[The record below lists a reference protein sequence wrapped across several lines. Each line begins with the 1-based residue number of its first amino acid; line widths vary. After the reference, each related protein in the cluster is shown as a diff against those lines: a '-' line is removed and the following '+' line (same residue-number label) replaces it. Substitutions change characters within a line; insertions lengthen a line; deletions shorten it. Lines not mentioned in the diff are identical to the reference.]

1 MQQNAILSVVMDDLL
16 ELDNISLIKFF
27 IKMKR
32 QLTSILLFSA
42 LLVGGASTFVSCKD
56 YDSDAAY
63 EAQAQANKTIAQLI
77 AQQAKDVKALSA
89 AIDSAK
95 CTCTDAKTIALMEKQ
110 LKENENILKTLKNHL
125 KTNIE
130 NDAEVQN
137 AIIKLTTDSLKNG
150 ELSNSVKKLILGD
163 YQDLNTAIQKSKAYE
178 DILLKVTGNSDSV
191 KTIWRDLY
199 GDTETG
205 TVGITKNV
213 DQLLK
218 DMTYTMALA
227 QADSQRI
234 DTLSAR
240 LYTEIENATNNVI
253 SQIPSDEHINGLI
266 GSKLAD
272 YYTKT
277 DIDNKIEDIQKQID
291 ALKNSVDDILN
302 KQVSGIIIQA
312 SESPITGY
320 ENTPFGVQVNFLG
333 AYYGHADEGVEF
345 ANKKL
350 AGTLISDAADNA
362 GIIYVTVNPANVDPS
377 AINLKLVDSQGNEA
391 PYKLEWANT
400 DKILTAGVSRAVS
413 TSKNGFYAVK
423 VSLDEESLN
432 KAKVWTSEDA
442 QKLKSVAKNLLDKLR
457 HPKSTNLQLGNIAST
472 INSTFNNRLK
482 LYAVEATWTQRGTD
496 GKLVDKK
503 VTSAYKLAAS
513 PMSPLSFEFLKDGI
527 NVDLPTIPTLQS
539 IINFNDYKFNWT
551 PIEGMGNMKTSVTL
565 KGMPDLDNIK
575 VTMDGKV
582 QAPKVNVD
590 KATITFGQTELK
602 GEVGKDGKVTIDLSE
617 LQKNTT
623 ADVKVSVG
631 DIKINPD
638 DVHITLD
645 TSAKKDMTYDVE
657 IPMDE
662 FNKIIDNINNQVGN
676 MIGNV
681 NGIVDKVN
689 KYTDAIDGQLISRIN
704 TYINKFENLLTKSN
718 SLLQPAMFYRTNG
731 GSFGQ
736 LARVAEGASY
746 LKLNGSEAST
756 VFVASSYT
764 AELLAPAY
772 MKEITVDGGAT
783 LTGAGQSGSKV
794 VLKNGQ
800 YKVGFKAT
808 KAGVY
813 TITYN
818 AVDYFGKTVSKKFY
832 VKVVK

>member
-1 MQQNAILSVVMDDLL
+1 MDDLL

-63 EAQAQANKTIAQLI
+63 EAQAQANKTIAELI

-89 AIDSAK
+89 AIEAAK
-95 CTCTDAKTIALMEKQ
+95 CTCTDEKTIQLMEKQ
-110 LKENENILKTLKNHL
+110 LKENEHILETLKTHL

-130 NDAEVQN
+130 NDAAVQN
-137 AIIKLTTDSLKNG
+137 AIIKLTTDSLKNNS
-150 ELSNSVKKLILGD
+150 ELSASVKKLILGD

-178 DILLKVTGNSDSV
+178 DILLKLAGNNSALADSV
-191 KTIWRDLY
+191 KTIWGDLY
-199 GDTETG
+199 GDTEAG
-205 TVGITKNV
+205 KVGITKKV
-213 DQLLK
+213 DQLVE
-218 DMTYTMALA
+218 DMEYTKALA
-227 QADSQRI
+227 QADSERI

-240 LYTEIENATNNVI
+240 LYTEIANATNKVVGM
-253 SQIPSDEHINGLI
+253 IPTDEDINSLI
-266 GSKLAD
+266 GSKLTD
-272 YYTKT
+272 YYTKSQ
-277 DIDNKIEDIQKQID
+277 IDTKIAGLQGQID

-333 AYYGHADEGVEF
+333 AYYGHAEEGVPF
-345 ANKKL
+345 AGQNL

-362 GIIYVTVNPANVDPS
+362 GIIYVTVNPANVAPS
-377 AINLKLVDSQGNEA
+377 AIHLKLVDSQGNAA

-400 DKILTAGVSRAVS
+400 DRILTAGVSRSVS

-423 VSLDEESLN
+423 VSLDKDSIS
-432 KAKVWTSEDA
+432 KAKVWNSEDA
-442 QKLKSVAKNLLDKLR
+442 QKLKSVGKNLLDKLR

-482 LYAVEATWTQRGTD
+482 LYAVEATWTQRGLD

-503 VTSAYKLAAS
+503 VTSEYKLAAS

-539 IINFNDYKFNWT
+539 KINFNNYKFNWT
-551 PIEGMGNMKTSVTL
+551 PIEHMGNVTTTVTL
-565 KGMPDLDNIK
+565 SGMPDLNNIEINGSIVIPEITTTGTIK
-575 VTMDGKV
+575 TKDGK
-582 QAPKVNVD
+582 
-590 KATITFGQTELK
+590 TELK
-602 GEVGKDGKVTIDLSE
+602 GQLVNGEYVFDLSQLNASATVKIADIQVSKDNFTITVPQDKTKDVEVTI
-617 LQKNTT
+617 
-623 ADVKVSVG
+623 
-631 DIKINPD
+631 P
-638 DVHITLD
+638 
-645 TSAKKDMTYDVE
+645 MT
-657 IPMDE
+657 E
-662 FNKIIDNINNQVGN
+662 FNNIIDNINSQVGN

-689 KYTDAIDGQLISRIN
+689 KFTDAIDGQLISRIN

>member
-1 MQQNAILSVVMDDLL
+1 
-16 ELDNISLIKFF
+16 
-27 IKMKR
+27 MKR

-77 AQQAKDVKALSA
+77 AQQAKDVEDLNLKLQ
-89 AIDSAK
+89 AIKS
-95 CTCTDAKTIALMEKQ
+95 CSCTDEKTKKMIEDQIASNTKIIAE
-110 LKENENILKTLKNHL
+110 LKRQMTDNI
-125 KTNIE
+125 TNDE
-130 NDAEVQN
+130 AVKN
-137 AIIKLTTDSLKNG
+137 AIATLTKQT
-150 ELSNSVKKLILGD
+150 ILGS
-163 YQDLNTAIQKSKAYE
+163 YADLNTAIQKSQAYQ
-178 DILLKVTGNSDSV
+178 DIMLELAGNNKELADSV
-191 KTIWRDLY
+191 KTIWGALN
-199 GDTETG
+199 GDEEAAAKF
-205 TVGITKNV
+205 GITKNV

-218 DMTYTMALA
+218 DMTYTKALA
-227 QADSQRI
+227 QADSERI

-240 LYTEIENATNNVI
+240 LYTEIENATNKVKDM
-253 SQIPSDEHINGLI
+253 IPTDEDINSLI
-266 GSKLAD
+266 GSQLAD

-277 DIDNKIEDIQKQID
+277 QID
-291 ALKNSVDDILN
+291 SKIKGLQGQIDTLKNSVDDILN

-333 AYYGHADEGVEF
+333 AYYGHADKGVEF
-345 ANKKL
+345 AGKKL
-350 AGTLISDAADNA
+350 AGTLISDADDNA
-362 GIIYVTVNPANVDPS
+362 GIIYVTVNPANVAPS
-377 AINLKLVDSQGNEA
+377 AIHLKLVDSQGNVA

-442 QKLKSVAKNLLDKLR
+442 QELKSVAKNLLNKLR

-482 LYAVEATWTQRGTD
+482 LYAVEATWTQRGLD

-513 PMSPLSFEFLKDGI
+513 PMSPLSFEFLEDGI

-565 KGMPDLDNIK
+565 KDMPDIDNIK
-575 VTMDGKV
+575 VKLDGEIV
-582 QAPKVNVD
+582 VPKPTVDPRVWLVGTETVTGRVN
-590 KATITFGQTELK
+590 E
-602 GEVGKDGKVTIDLSE
+602 DGTVTIDLGQLGARAE
-617 LQKNTT
+617 VNIGE
-623 ADVKVSVG
+623 VKV
-631 DIKINPD
+631 NPD
-638 DVHITLD
+638 GIKVTVD

-662 FNKIIDNINNQVGN
+662 FNKIINNINGQVGN

-772 MKEITVDGGAT
+772 MKEITVNGGAT
-783 LTGAGQSGSKV
+783 LTAAGQSGSKV

-818 AVDYFGKTVSKKFY
+818 AVDYFGKTVSKNFY

>member
-1 MQQNAILSVVMDDLL
+1 
-16 ELDNISLIKFF
+16 
-27 IKMKR
+27 MKR
-32 QLTSILLFSA
+32 QVTSILLFSA
-42 LLVGGASTFVSCKD
+42 LVLGGASTFVSCKD

-77 AQQAKDVKALSA
+77 AQQAKDVEELNGKLDRIKQCS
-89 AIDSAK
+89 
-95 CTCTDAKTIALMEKQ
+95 CTDEHTIELIEQQIASNNKVIAE
-110 LKENENILKTLKNHL
+110 LKRQMTDNI
-125 KTNIE
+125 TN
-130 NDAEVQN
+130 DQAVKN
-137 AIIKLTTDSLKNG
+137 AIAT
-150 ELSNSVKKLILGD
+150 LSKQTILGS
-163 YQDLNTAIQKSKAYE
+163 YADLNTAIQNSQAYK
-178 DILLKVTGNSDSV
+178 DIMLKLAGNNSELADSV
-191 KTIWRDLY
+191 KTIWGDLY

-205 TVGITKNV
+205 KVGITKKV
-213 DQLLK
+213 DQLLEE
-218 DMTYTMALA
+218 MAYTKALA
-227 QADSQRI
+227 KADSQRI

-240 LYTEIENATNNVI
+240 LYTEIENATNKVVDM
-253 SQIPSDEHINGLI
+253 IPTDEDINHLI
-266 GSKLAD
+266 GSQLAD

-277 DIDNKIEDIQKQID
+277 QID
-291 ALKNSVDDILN
+291 SKIKGLQGQIDTLKNSVDDILN
-302 KQVSGIIIQA
+302 LQVSGITIQA

-333 AYYGHADEGVEF
+333 AYYGHADEGVTF
-345 ANKKL
+345 AGQKL
-350 AGTLISDAADNA
+350 AGTLISDADDNA
-362 GIIYVTVNPANVDPS
+362 GIIYVTVNPANVAPS
-377 AINLKLVDSQGNEA
+377 AIHLKLVDSQGNEA

-442 QKLKSVAKNLLDKLR
+442 QKLKSVGKNLLDKLR

-482 LYAVEATWTQRGTD
+482 LYAVEATWSQRGLD

-527 NVDLPTIPTLQS
+527 NVDLPSIPTLEQKGLRLER
-539 IINFNDYKFNWT
+539 FNTIKVD
-551 PIEGMGNMKTSVTL
+551 GMDNMHVNTTATISGIPTSVTIDGTVVPTAQIVEKYPTRVL
-565 KGMPDLDNIK
+565 PNGTVDLSGLDVKVGDVNLGNNVVVTLHKGNLENVG
-575 VTMDGKV
+575 VTMDV
-582 QAPKVNVD
+582 
-590 KATITFGQTELK
+590 
-602 GEVGKDGKVTIDLSE
+602 
-617 LQKNTT
+617 
-623 ADVKVSVG
+623 
-631 DIKINPD
+631 
-638 DVHITLD
+638 
-645 TSAKKDMTYDVE
+645 
-657 IPMDE
+657 PMDD
-662 FNKIIDNINNQVGN
+662 FNAIIKDLNSQIDNMV
-676 MIGNV
+676 GNV
-681 NGIVDKVN
+681 NNYIDKVN
-689 KYTDAIDGQLISRIN
+689 KFEETIDGQLINRIN

-772 MKEITVDGGAT
+772 MKEISVDGGAT
-783 LTGAGQSGSKV
+783 LTAAGQSGSKV

-808 KAGVY
+808 QAGVY

-818 AVDYFGKTVSKKFY
+818 AVDYFGKTPVSKSKKFY

>member
-77 AQQAKDVKALSA
+77 AQQAQDVLDLNRKLE
-89 AIDSAK
+89 AIKS
-95 CTCTDAKTIALMEKQ
+95 CSCTDAHT
-110 LKENENILKTLKNHL
+110 KELIEQQI
-125 KTNIE
+125 KTNEKIIAE
-130 NDAEVQN
+130 LKRQMTNNITNDADVKN
-137 AIIKLTTDSLKNG
+137 AIATLTKET
-150 ELSNSVKKLILGD
+150 ILGS
-163 YQDLNTAIQKSKAYE
+163 YADLNTAIQNSQAYK
-178 DILLKVTGNSDSV
+178 DIITELAGNNKELADSV
-191 KTIWRDLY
+191 KTIWGDLY
-199 GDTETG
+199 GDKETG
-205 TVGITKNV
+205 KVGITSKV

-218 DMTYTMALA
+218 DMTYTKALA
-227 QADSQRI
+227 QADSERI

-240 LYTEIENATNNVI
+240 LYTEIENATNKVVGM
-253 SQIPSDEHINGLI
+253 IPTDEDINGLI
-266 GSKLAD
+266 SSQLTG
-272 YYTKT
+272 YYTKS
-277 DIDNKIEDIQKQID
+277 DIDTKIAGLQGQID
-291 ALKNSVDDILN
+291 TLKNSIDDILN

-345 ANKKL
+345 AGKKL

-377 AINLKLVDSQGNEA
+377 AISLKLVDSQGNVA

-400 DKILTAGVSRAVS
+400 DKILTAGVSRAAS

-442 QKLKSVAKNLLDKLR
+442 QKLKSVGKNLLDKLR

-539 IINFNDYKFNWT
+539 KINFNNYKFNWT
-551 PIEGMGNMKTSVTL
+551 PIEHMGNVTTTVTL
-565 KGMPDLDNIK
+565 SGMPDLDNIEINGSIVIPEITTTGTIK
-575 VTMDGKV
+575 TKDGK
-582 QAPKVNVD
+582 
-590 KATITFGQTELK
+590 TELK
-602 GEVGKDGKVTIDLSE
+602 GQLVNGEYVFDLSQLNASATVKIADIQVSKDNFTITVPQDKTKDVEVTI
-617 LQKNTT
+617 
-623 ADVKVSVG
+623 
-631 DIKINPD
+631 P
-638 DVHITLD
+638 
-645 TSAKKDMTYDVE
+645 MT
-657 IPMDE
+657 E

-689 KYTDAIDGQLISRIN
+689 KFTDEIDGQLISRIN

-736 LARVAEGASY
+736 LARIAEGASY

>member
-1 MQQNAILSVVMDDLL
+1 MDDLL

-77 AQQAKDVKALSA
+77 AQQAKDVEILNGKLN
-89 AIDSAK
+89 AIK
-95 CTCTDAKTIALMEKQ
+95 TCRCTDEKTKKMIEDQIASNTKIIAE
-110 LKENENILKTLKNHL
+110 LKRQMTNNI
-125 KTNIE
+125 TNDE
-130 NDAEVQN
+130 DVKN
-137 AIIKLTTDSLKNG
+137 AIAT
-150 ELSNSVKKLILGD
+150 LSKQTILGS
-163 YQDLNTAIQKSKAYE
+163 YATLNEAIQNSTAYQ
-178 DILLKVTGNSDSV
+178 DILLKLAGNNKELSDSV
-191 KTIWRDLY
+191 KTIWGDLY
-199 GDTETG
+199 GDKETG
-205 TVGITKNV
+205 KVGITKNV

-218 DMTYTMALA
+218 DMTYTKALA
-227 QADSQRI
+227 QADSERI

-240 LYTEIENATNNVI
+240 LYTEIANATNKVVGM
-253 SQIPSDEHINGLI
+253 IPTDEDINGLI
-266 GSKLAD
+266 SSQLTG
-272 YYTKT
+272 YYTKS
-277 DIDNKIEDIQKQID
+277 DIDSKIKGLQGQID
-291 ALKNSVDDILN
+291 TLKNSVDDILN

-345 ANKKL
+345 AGKKL

-377 AINLKLVDSQGNEA
+377 AINLKLVDSQGNVA

-413 TSKNGFYAVK
+413 TSNNGFYAVK
-423 VSLDEESLN
+423 VSLDKESLN

-442 QKLKSVAKNLLDKLR
+442 QELKSVAKNLLNKLR

-482 LYAVEATWTQRGTD
+482 LYAVEATWTQRGLD

-503 VTSAYKLAAS
+503 VTSEYKLAAS

-527 NVDLPTIPTLQS
+527 NVDLPSIPTLQS
-539 IINFNDYKFNWT
+539 KINFNNYKFNWT
-551 PIEGMGNMKTSVTL
+551 PIEHMGNVTTTVTL
-565 KGMPDLDNIK
+565 SGMPDLDHIEINGSIVIPEITTTGTIK
-575 VTMDGKV
+575 TKDGK
-582 QAPKVNVD
+582 
-590 KATITFGQTELK
+590 TELK
-602 GEVGKDGKVTIDLSE
+602 GQLVNGEYVFDLSQLNASATVKIADIQVSKDNFTITVPQDKTKDVEVTI
-617 LQKNTT
+617 
-623 ADVKVSVG
+623 
-631 DIKINPD
+631 P
-638 DVHITLD
+638 
-645 TSAKKDMTYDVE
+645 MT
-657 IPMDE
+657 E
-662 FNKIIDNINNQVGN
+662 FNNIIDNINGQVGN

-681 NGIVDKVN
+681 NGMVDKVN
-689 KYTDAIDGQLISRIN
+689 KFSDEIDGQLISRIN

-764 AELLAPAY
+764 AELLVPAY

>member
-77 AQQAKDVKALSA
+77 AQQAKDVEDLNLKLQ
-89 AIDSAK
+89 AIKS
-95 CTCTDAKTIALMEKQ
+95 CSCTDEKTKKMIEDQIASNTKIIAELKRQMTDNITNDEAVKNAIATLTKKTI
-110 LKENENILKTLKNHL
+110 
-125 KTNIE
+125 
-130 NDAEVQN
+130 
-137 AIIKLTTDSLKNG
+137 
-150 ELSNSVKKLILGD
+150 LGS
-163 YQDLNTAIQKSKAYE
+163 YADLNTAIQESDAYKN
-178 DILLKVTGNSDSV
+178 IMLKLAGNNKELADSV
-191 KTIWRDLY
+191 KTIWGDLY

-205 TVGITKNV
+205 KVGITKKV
-213 DQLLK
+213 DQLLE
-218 DMTYTMALA
+218 DMTYTKLLA
-227 QADSQRI
+227 KADSQRI
-234 DTLSAR
+234 DTLCTN
-240 LYTEIENATNNVI
+240 LYTEIQRATDEVAGM
-253 SQIPSDEHINGLI
+253 IPTDEDINRLI
-266 GSKLAD
+266 GSQLAD

-277 DIDNKIEDIQKQID
+277 QID
-291 ALKNSVDDILN
+291 SKIKGLQGQIDTLKNSVDDILN

-345 ANKKL
+345 AGQKL

-377 AINLKLVDSQGNEA
+377 AINLKLVDSQGNVA

-413 TSKNGFYAVK
+413 TSNNGFYAVK

-442 QKLKSVAKNLLDKLR
+442 QKLKSVAKNLLNKLR

-482 LYAVEATWTQRGTD
+482 LYAVEATWTQRGLD

-503 VTSAYKLAAS
+503 VTSEYKLAAS

-527 NVDLPTIPTLQS
+527 NVDLPSIPTLQS
-539 IINFNDYKFNWT
+539 KINFSSYKFNWT
-551 PIEGMGNMKTSVTL
+551 PIEHMGNVNTNVTL
-565 KGMPDLDNIK
+565 DGIPDVDNIK
-575 VTMDGKV
+575 INGSVWVPKPQVGVT
-582 QAPKVNVD
+582 
-590 KATITFGQTELK
+590 I
-602 GEVGKDGKVTIDLSE
+602 VGKDQITGTLSEDGKTVIFDLSSLGAE
-617 LQKNTT
+617 
-623 ADVKVSVG
+623 ADVEIGSV
-631 DIKINPD
+631 KINPN
-638 DVHITLD
+638 DVHVTVGK
-645 TSAKKDMTYDVE
+645 TSGTYAVT

-662 FNKIIDNINNQVGN
+662 FNAIIDNINNQVGN

>member
-1 MQQNAILSVVMDDLL
+1 
-16 ELDNISLIKFF
+16 
-27 IKMKR
+27 MKR
-32 QLTSILLFSA
+32 QVTSILLFSA
-42 LLVGGASTFVSCKD
+42 LVLGGASTFVSCKD

-77 AQQAKDVKALSA
+77 AQQAKDVEELNGKLDRIKQCS
-89 AIDSAK
+89 
-95 CTCTDAKTIALMEKQ
+95 CTDEHTLELIEQQIASNNKVIAE
-110 LKENENILKTLKNHL
+110 LKRQMTDNI
-125 KTNIE
+125 TN
-130 NDAEVQN
+130 DQAVKN
-137 AIIKLTTDSLKNG
+137 AIAT
-150 ELSNSVKKLILGD
+150 LSKQTILGS
-163 YQDLNTAIQKSKAYE
+163 YADLNTAIQNSQAYK
-178 DILLKVTGNSDSV
+178 DIMLKLAGNNSELADSV
-191 KTIWRDLY
+191 KTIWGDLY

-205 TVGITKNV
+205 KVGITKKV
-213 DQLLK
+213 DKLLEE
-218 DMTYTMALA
+218 MVYTKALA
-227 QADSQRI
+227 KADSQRI

-240 LYTEIENATNNVI
+240 LYTEIENATNKVVDM
-253 SQIPSDEHINGLI
+253 IPTDEDINHLI
-266 GSKLAD
+266 GSQLAD

-277 DIDNKIEDIQKQID
+277 QID
-291 ALKNSVDDILN
+291 SKIKGLQGQIDTLKNSVDDILN
-302 KQVSGIIIQA
+302 LQVSGITIQA

-333 AYYGHADEGVEF
+333 AYYGHADEGVTF
-345 ANKKL
+345 AGQKL
-350 AGTLISDAADNA
+350 AGTLISDADDNA
-362 GIIYVTVNPANVDPS
+362 GIIYVTVNPANVAPS
-377 AINLKLVDSQGNEA
+377 AIHLKLVDSQGNEA

-442 QKLKSVAKNLLDKLR
+442 QKLKSVGKNLLDKLR

-482 LYAVEATWTQRGTD
+482 LYAVEATWSQRGLD

-527 NVDLPTIPTLQS
+527 NVDLPSIPTLQS
-539 IINFNDYKFNWT
+539 KINFSSYKFNWT
-551 PIEGMGNMKTSVTL
+551 PIEGMDSVKTTVTL
-565 KGMPDLDNIK
+565 SGMPDLNNIEINGSIVIK
-575 VTMDGKV
+575 DVKSDVT
-582 QAPKVNVD
+582 
-590 KATITFGQTELK
+590 IQT
-602 GEVGKDGKVTIDLSE
+602 KDGKTQLKGQLVNDEYVFDLSQ
-617 LQKNTT
+617 LDAK
-623 ADVKVSVG
+623 ADVKIGNIPVSKNNFTIHVPEN
-631 DIKINPD
+631 K
-638 DVHITLD
+638 T
-645 TSAKKDMTYDVE
+645 KDCEVT
-657 IPMDE
+657 IPMDD
-662 FNKIIDNINNQVGN
+662 FNKIIDNINGQVGN

-681 NGIVDKVN
+681 NGMVDKVN
-689 KYTDAIDGQLISRIN
+689 NYADAIDGQLINRIN

-772 MKEITVDGGAT
+772 MKEISVDGGAT
-783 LTGAGQSGSKV
+783 LTAAGQSGSKV

-818 AVDYFGKTVSKKFY
+818 AVDYFGKTVSKNFY

>member
-1 MQQNAILSVVMDDLL
+1 
-16 ELDNISLIKFF
+16 
-27 IKMKR
+27 MKR
-32 QLTSILLFSA
+32 QVTSILLFSA

-77 AQQAKDVKALSA
+77 AQQAKDVEELNGKLDRIKQCS
-89 AIDSAK
+89 
-95 CTCTDAKTIALMEKQ
+95 CTDEHTIELIEQQIASNNKVIAE
-110 LKENENILKTLKNHL
+110 LKRQMTDNI
-125 KTNIE
+125 TN
-130 NDAEVQN
+130 DQAVKN
-137 AIIKLTTDSLKNG
+137 AIAT
-150 ELSNSVKKLILGD
+150 LSKQTILGS
-163 YQDLNTAIQKSKAYE
+163 YADLNTAIQNSQAYK
-178 DILLKVTGNSDSV
+178 DIMLKLAGNNSELADSV
-191 KTIWRDLY
+191 KTIWGDLY

-205 TVGITKNV
+205 KVGITKKV
-213 DQLLK
+213 DQLLEE
-218 DMTYTMALA
+218 MAYTKALA
-227 QADSQRI
+227 KADSQRI

-240 LYTEIENATNNVI
+240 LYTEIEKATNKVVDM
-253 SQIPSDEHINGLI
+253 IPTDEDINHLI
-266 GSKLAD
+266 GSQLAD

-277 DIDNKIEDIQKQID
+277 QID
-291 ALKNSVDDILN
+291 SKIKGLQGQIDTLKNSVDDILN
-302 KQVSGIIIQA
+302 LQVSGITIQA

-333 AYYGHADEGVEF
+333 AYYGHADEGVTF
-345 ANKKL
+345 AGQKL
-350 AGTLISDAADNA
+350 AGTLISDADDNA
-362 GIIYVTVNPANVDPS
+362 GIIYVTVNPANVAPS
-377 AINLKLVDSQGNEA
+377 AIHLKLVDSQGNEA

-442 QKLKSVAKNLLDKLR
+442 QKLKSVGKNLLDKLR

-482 LYAVEATWTQRGTD
+482 LYAVEATWSQRGLD

-527 NVDLPTIPTLQS
+527 NVDLPSIPTLQS
-539 IINFNDYKFNWT
+539 KINFSSYKFNWT
-551 PIEGMGNMKTSVTL
+551 PIEGMGNVKTTVTL
-565 KGMPDLDNIK
+565 SGMPDLNNIEINGSIVIPDVK
-575 VTMDGKV
+575 PNVT
-582 QAPKVNVD
+582 
-590 KATITFGQTELK
+590 IQT
-602 GEVGKDGKVTIDLSE
+602 KDGKTHLKGQFVNGEYVFDLSQ
-617 LQKNTT
+617 LDAK
-623 ADVKVSVG
+623 ADVKIGNIVVSKNNFTIHVPEN
-631 DIKINPD
+631 K
-638 DVHITLD
+638 T
-645 TSAKKDMTYDVE
+645 KDFEVT

-662 FNKIIDNINNQVGN
+662 FNKIIDNINGQVGN

-681 NGIVDKVN
+681 NGMVDKVN
-689 KYTDAIDGQLISRIN
+689 NYADAIDGQLINRIN

-772 MKEITVDGGAT
+772 MKEISVDGGAT
-783 LTGAGQSGSKV
+783 LTAAGQSGSKV

-818 AVDYFGKTVSKKFY
+818 AVDYFGKTVSKNFY

>member
-77 AQQAKDVKALSA
+77 AQQAQDVLDLNRKLE
-89 AIDSAK
+89 AIKQCS
-95 CTCTDAKTIALMEKQ
+95 CTDEHTIDLIEKQ
-110 LKENENILKTLKNHL
+110 I
-125 KTNIE
+125 KTNNNVIAE
-130 NDAEVQN
+130 LKRQMTDNITNDEAVKN
-137 AIIKLTTDSLKNG
+137 AINALTKQT
-150 ELSNSVKKLILGD
+150 VLGG
-163 YQDLNTAIQKSKAYE
+163 YADLNTAIQNSQAYK
-178 DILLKVTGNSDSV
+178 DIMLKLAGNNSALADSV
-191 KTIWRDLY
+191 KTIWGDLY
-199 GDTETG
+199 GNEETG
-205 TVGITKNV
+205 KVGITKKV
-213 DQLLK
+213 DQLLEE
-218 DMTYTMALA
+218 MTYTKALA
-227 QADSQRI
+227 KADSQRI

-240 LYTEIENATNNVI
+240 LYTEIANATNKVVGM
-253 SQIPSDEHINGLI
+253 IPTDEDINSLI
-266 GSKLAD
+266 GSKLTD

-277 DIDNKIEDIQKQID
+277 QID
-291 ALKNSVDDILN
+291 SKIKGLQGQIDTLKNSVDDILN
-302 KQVSGIIIQA
+302 LQVSGITIQA

-350 AGTLISDAADNA
+350 AGTLISDADDNA
-362 GIIYVTVNPANVDPS
+362 GIIYVTVNPANVAPS
-377 AINLKLVDSQGNEA
+377 AIHLKLVDSQGNEA

-442 QKLKSVAKNLLDKLR
+442 QKLKSVGKNLLDKLR

-482 LYAVEATWTQRGTD
+482 LYAVEATWRQRGLD

-527 NVDLPTIPTLQS
+527 NVDLPSIPTLQS
-539 IINFNDYKFNWT
+539 KINFNNYKFTWT
-551 PIEGMGNMKTSVTL
+551 PIEHMGNVKTKVTL
-565 KGMPDLDNIK
+565 EGIPDVDNIK
-575 VTMDGKV
+575 INGNVWVPKPEVGVT
-582 QAPKVNVD
+582 
-590 KATITFGQTELK
+590 I
-602 GEVGKDGKVTIDLSE
+602 VGKDKITGKLGDDGKTVVFDLSS
-617 LQKNTT
+617 LGAT
-623 ADVKVSVG
+623 ADVTIGSA
-631 DIKINPD
+631 KINPE
-638 DVHITLD
+638 DVHVTVGK
-645 TSAKKDMTYDVE
+645 TNGEYDVT

-689 KYTDAIDGQLISRIN
+689 KYTDAIDGQLINRIN

-718 SLLQPAMFYRTNG
+718 SLLQPAMFYRTNS

-772 MKEITVDGGAT
+772 MKEISVDGGAT
-783 LTGAGQSGSKV
+783 LTAAGQSGSKV

-818 AVDYFGKTVSKKFY
+818 AVDYFGKTPVSKSKKFY

>member
-77 AQQAKDVKALSA
+77 AQQAKDVEILNGKLN
-89 AIDSAK
+89 AIKS
-95 CTCTDAKTIALMEKQ
+95 CSCTDAHT
-110 LKENENILKTLKNHL
+110 KELIEDQI
-125 KTNIE
+125 KTNQNIIAE
-130 NDAEVQN
+130 LKRQMTNNITNDADVKN
-137 AIIKLTTDSLKNG
+137 AIAT
-150 ELSNSVKKLILGD
+150 LSKQTILGS
-163 YQDLNTAIQKSKAYE
+163 YADLNTAIQNSKAYK
-178 DILLKVTGNSDSV
+178 DIITELAGNNKELADSV
-191 KTIWRDLY
+191 KTIWGDLY
-199 GDTETG
+199 GDKETG
-205 TVGITKNV
+205 KVGITSKV

-218 DMTYTMALA
+218 DMTYTKALA
-227 QADSQRI
+227 KADSQRI

-240 LYTEIENATNNVI
+240 LYKEIEIATNKVVGM
-253 SQIPSDEHINGLI
+253 IPTDEKINGMI
-266 GSKLAD
+266 GSQLAD

-277 DIDNKIEDIQKQID
+277 QID
-291 ALKNSVDDILN
+291 SKIKGLQGQIDTLKNSVDDILN
-302 KQVSGIIIQA
+302 LQVSGITIQA

-333 AYYGHADEGVEF
+333 AYYGHADEGVTF
-345 ANKKL
+345 ADKKL
-350 AGTLISDAADNA
+350 AGTLISDADDNT
-362 GIIYVTVNPANVDPS
+362 GIIYVTVNPANVAPS
-377 AINLKLVDSQGNEA
+377 AIHLKLVDSQGNEA

-442 QKLKSVAKNLLDKLR
+442 QKLKSVGKNLLDKLR

-482 LYAVEATWTQRGTD
+482 LYAVEATWSQRGLD

-527 NVDLPTIPTLQS
+527 NVDLPSIPTLQS
-539 IINFNDYKFNWT
+539 KINFNNYKFTWT
-551 PIEGMGNMKTSVTL
+551 PIEHMGNVKTKVTL
-565 KGMPDLDNIK
+565 EGIPDVDNIK
-575 VTMDGKV
+575 INGNVWVPKPEVGVT
-582 QAPKVNVD
+582 
-590 KATITFGQTELK
+590 I
-602 GEVGKDGKVTIDLSE
+602 VGKDKITGKLGEDGKTVVFDLSS
-617 LQKNTT
+617 LGAT
-623 ADVKVSVG
+623 ADVTIGSV
-631 DIKINPD
+631 KINPE
-638 DVHITLD
+638 DVHVTVGK
-645 TSAKKDMTYDVE
+645 TNGEYDVT

-681 NGIVDKVN
+681 NGIFDKVN
-689 KYTDAIDGQLISRIN
+689 KYADAIDGQLISRIN

-800 YKVGFKAT
+800 YKVGFQAT

>member
-77 AQQAKDVKALSA
+77 AQQAKDVEILNGKLN
-89 AIDSAK
+89 AIKTCS
-95 CTCTDAKTIALMEKQ
+95 CTDEKTKKMIEDQIASNTKIIAE
-110 LKENENILKTLKNHL
+110 LKRQMTNNI
-125 KTNIE
+125 TNDE
-130 NDAEVQN
+130 DVKN
-137 AIIKLTTDSLKNG
+137 AIAT
-150 ELSNSVKKLILGD
+150 LSKQTILGS
-163 YQDLNTAIQKSKAYE
+163 YATLNEAIQNSTAYQ
-178 DILLKVTGNSDSV
+178 DILLKLAGNNKELADSV
-191 KTIWRDLY
+191 KTIWGDLY
-199 GDTETG
+199 GDKETG
-205 TVGITKNV
+205 KVGITKNV

-218 DMTYTMALA
+218 DMTYTKALA
-227 QADSQRI
+227 QADSERI

-240 LYTEIENATNNVI
+240 LYTEIQNATNKVVDM
-253 SQIPSDEHINGLI
+253 IPTDEDINSLI

-272 YYTKT
+272 YYTKS
-277 DIDNKIEDIQKQID
+277 QID
-291 ALKNSVDDILN
+291 TKIAGLQGQIDTLKNSVDDILN
-302 KQVSGIIIQA
+302 KQVSGIIVQA

-333 AYYGHADEGVEF
+333 AYYGHADEGVTF
-345 ANKKL
+345 AGQKL
-350 AGTLISDAADNA
+350 AGTLISDADDNA

-377 AINLKLVDSQGNEA
+377 AIHLKLVDSQGNEA

-442 QKLKSVAKNLLDKLR
+442 QKLKSVAKNLLNKLR

-482 LYAVEATWTQRGTD
+482 LYAVEATWTQRGLD

-503 VTSAYKLAAS
+503 VTSEYKLAAS

-527 NVDLPTIPTLQS
+527 NVDLPSIPTLQS
-539 IINFNDYKFNWT
+539 KINFNNYKFNWT
-551 PIEGMGNMKTSVTL
+551 PIEHMGNVTTTVTL
-565 KGMPDLDNIK
+565 SGMPDLDHIEINGSIVIPEITTTGTIK
-575 VTMDGKV
+575 TKDGK
-582 QAPKVNVD
+582 
-590 KATITFGQTELK
+590 TELK
-602 GEVGKDGKVTIDLSE
+602 GQLVNGEYVFDLSQLNASATVKIADIQVSKDNFTITVPQDKTKDVEVTI
-617 LQKNTT
+617 
-623 ADVKVSVG
+623 
-631 DIKINPD
+631 P
-638 DVHITLD
+638 
-645 TSAKKDMTYDVE
+645 MT
-657 IPMDE
+657 E
-662 FNKIIDNINNQVGN
+662 FNNIIDNINGQVGN

-783 LTGAGQSGSKV
+783 LTAAGQSGSKV

-818 AVDYFGKTVSKKFY
+818 AVDYFGKTPVSKSKKFY

>member
-1 MQQNAILSVVMDDLL
+1 MLKLAGN
-16 ELDNISLIKFF
+16 N
-27 IKMKR
+27 
-32 QLTSILLFSA
+32 SA
-42 LLVGGASTFVSCKD
+42 LA
-56 YDSDAAY
+56 
-63 EAQAQANKTIAQLI
+63 
-77 AQQAKDVKALSA
+77 
-89 AIDSAK
+89 
-95 CTCTDAKTIALMEKQ
+95 
-110 LKENENILKTLKNHL
+110 
-125 KTNIE
+125 
-130 NDAEVQN
+130 
-137 AIIKLTTDSLKNG
+137 
-150 ELSNSVKKLILGD
+150 
-163 YQDLNTAIQKSKAYE
+163 
-178 DILLKVTGNSDSV
+178 DSV
-191 KTIWRDLY
+191 KTIWGALN
-199 GDTETG
+199 GDEEAAG
-205 TVGITKNV
+205 KFGITKNV

-218 DMTYTMALA
+218 DMTYTKALA
-227 QADSQRI
+227 QADSERI

-240 LYTEIENATNNVI
+240 LYKEIEIATNKVVGM
-253 SQIPSDEHINGLI
+253 IPTDEKINGMI
-266 GSKLAD
+266 GSQLAD

-277 DIDNKIEDIQKQID
+277 QID
-291 ALKNSVDDILN
+291 SKIKGLQGQIDTLKNSVDDILN

-350 AGTLISDAADNA
+350 AGTLISDADDNA

-377 AINLKLVDSQGNEA
+377 AIHLKLVDSQGNEA

-442 QKLKSVAKNLLDKLR
+442 QKLKSVGKNLLDKLR

-482 LYAVEATWTQRGTD
+482 LYAVEATWTQRGLD
-496 GKLVDKK
+496 GKLEVDKK
-503 VTSAYKLAAS
+503 VTSEYKLAAS

-539 IINFNDYKFNWT
+539 KINFNNYKFNWT
-551 PIEGMGNMKTSVTL
+551 PIEHMGNVTTTVTL
-565 KGMPDLDNIK
+565 SGMPDLDNIEINGSIVIPEITTTGTIK
-575 VTMDGKV
+575 TKDGK
-582 QAPKVNVD
+582 
-590 KATITFGQTELK
+590 TELK
-602 GEVGKDGKVTIDLSE
+602 GQLVNGEYVFDLSQLNASATVKIADIQVSKDNFTITVPQDKTKDVEVTI
-617 LQKNTT
+617 
-623 ADVKVSVG
+623 
-631 DIKINPD
+631 P
-638 DVHITLD
+638 
-645 TSAKKDMTYDVE
+645 MT
-657 IPMDE
+657 E
-662 FNKIIDNINNQVGN
+662 FNNIIDNINSQVGN

-689 KYTDAIDGQLISRIN
+689 KFTDAIDGQLISRIN

>member
-77 AQQAKDVKALSA
+77 AQQAKDVEDLNLKLQ
-89 AIDSAK
+89 AIKPCS
-95 CTCTDAKTIALMEKQ
+95 CTDEKTRKMIEDQIASNTKIIAE
-110 LKENENILKTLKNHL
+110 LKRQMTDNIT
-125 KTNIE
+125 
-130 NDAEVQN
+130 NDADVKN
-137 AIIKLTTDSLKNG
+137 AIAT
-150 ELSNSVKKLILGD
+150 LSKQTILGS
-163 YQDLNTAIQKSKAYE
+163 YADLNTAIQNSKAYK
-178 DILLKVTGNSDSV
+178 DIITELAGNNKELADSV
-191 KTIWRDLY
+191 KTIWGDLY
-199 GDTETG
+199 GDKETG
-205 TVGITKNV
+205 KVGITSKV

-218 DMTYTMALA
+218 DMTYTKALA
-227 QADSQRI
+227 QADSERI

-240 LYTEIENATNNVI
+240 LYTEIEKATNKVVGM
-253 SQIPSDEHINGLI
+253 IPTDEDINGLI
-266 GSKLAD
+266 SSQLTD
-272 YYTKT
+272 YYTKSQ
-277 DIDNKIEDIQKQID
+277 IDSKIEGLQGQID
-291 ALKNSVDDILN
+291 TLKNSVDDILN

-345 ANKKL
+345 AGQKL

-362 GIIYVTVNPANVDPS
+362 GIIYVTVNPANVKPS
-377 AINLKLVDSQGNEA
+377 AIHLKLVDSQGNVA

-413 TSKNGFYAVK
+413 TSNNGFYAVK

-442 QKLKSVAKNLLDKLR
+442 QELKSVAKNLLDKLR

-482 LYAVEATWTQRGTD
+482 LYAVEATWSQRGLD

-539 IINFNDYKFNWT
+539 KINFSSYKFNWT
-551 PIEGMGNMKTSVTL
+551 PIEHMGNVKTSVTL
-565 KGMPDLDNIK
+565 SGMPDLDNITINGSIVVPEITTNGTIK
-575 VTMDGKV
+575 TKDGK
-582 QAPKVNVD
+582 
-590 KATITFGQTELK
+590 TELK
-602 GEVGKDGKVTIDLSE
+602 AELVNGEYVFDLNQLNASATVKIADITVSKDNFTITVPQDKTKDFEVT
-617 LQKNTT
+617 
-623 ADVKVSVG
+623 
-631 DIKINPD
+631 
-638 DVHITLD
+638 
-645 TSAKKDMTYDVE
+645 
-657 IPMDE
+657 IPMDA
-662 FNKIIDNINNQVGN
+662 FNDIIDNINNQVGN

-783 LTGAGQSGSKV
+783 LTAAGQSGSKV

>member
-1 MQQNAILSVVMDDLL
+1 
-16 ELDNISLIKFF
+16 
-27 IKMKR
+27 MKR
-32 QLTSILLFSA
+32 QVTSILLFSA
-42 LLVGGASTFVSCKD
+42 LVLGGASTFVSCKD

-77 AQQAKDVKALSA
+77 AQQAKDVEELNGKLDRIKQCS
-89 AIDSAK
+89 
-95 CTCTDAKTIALMEKQ
+95 CTDEHTLELIEQQIASNNKVIAE
-110 LKENENILKTLKNHL
+110 LKRQMTDNI
-125 KTNIE
+125 TN
-130 NDAEVQN
+130 DQAVKN
-137 AIIKLTTDSLKNG
+137 AIAT
-150 ELSNSVKKLILGD
+150 LSKQTILGS
-163 YQDLNTAIQKSKAYE
+163 YADLNTAIQNSQAYK
-178 DILLKVTGNSDSV
+178 DIMLKLAGNNSELADSV
-191 KTIWRDLY
+191 KTIWGDLY

-205 TVGITKNV
+205 KVGITKKV
-213 DQLLK
+213 DKLLEE
-218 DMTYTMALA
+218 MVYTKALA
-227 QADSQRI
+227 KADSQRI

-240 LYTEIENATNNVI
+240 LYTEIENATNKVVDM
-253 SQIPSDEHINGLI
+253 IPTDEDINHLI
-266 GSKLAD
+266 GSQLAD

-277 DIDNKIEDIQKQID
+277 QID
-291 ALKNSVDDILN
+291 SKIKGLQGQIDTLKNSVDDILN
-302 KQVSGIIIQA
+302 LQVSGITIQA

-333 AYYGHADEGVEF
+333 AYYGHADEGVTF
-345 ANKKL
+345 AGQKL
-350 AGTLISDAADNA
+350 AGTLISDADDNA
-362 GIIYVTVNPANVDPS
+362 GIIYVTVNPANVAPS
-377 AINLKLVDSQGNEA
+377 AIHLKLVDSQGNEA

-442 QKLKSVAKNLLDKLR
+442 QKLKSVGKNLLDKLR

-482 LYAVEATWTQRGTD
+482 LYAVEATWSQRGLD

-527 NVDLPTIPTLQS
+527 NVDLPSIPTLEQKGLRLER
-539 IINFNDYKFNWT
+539 FNTIKVD
-551 PIEGMGNMKTSVTL
+551 GMDNMHVNTTATISGIPTSVTIDGTIVPTAQIEEKYPTRVKPDGTVDL
-565 KGMPDLDNIK
+565 SGLDVKVDDVNLGNNVVVTLHKGNLENVG
-575 VTMDGKV
+575 VTMDV
-582 QAPKVNVD
+582 
-590 KATITFGQTELK
+590 
-602 GEVGKDGKVTIDLSE
+602 
-617 LQKNTT
+617 
-623 ADVKVSVG
+623 
-631 DIKINPD
+631 
-638 DVHITLD
+638 
-645 TSAKKDMTYDVE
+645 
-657 IPMDE
+657 PMDD
-662 FNKIIDNINNQVGN
+662 FNAIIKDLNSQIDNMV
-676 MIGNV
+676 GNV
-681 NGIVDKVN
+681 NNYIDKVN
-689 KYTDAIDGQLISRIN
+689 KFEETIDGQLINRIN

-772 MKEITVDGGAT
+772 MKEISVDGGAT
-783 LTGAGQSGSKV
+783 LTAAGQSGSKV

-808 KAGVY
+808 QAGVY

-818 AVDYFGKTVSKKFY
+818 AVDYFGKTPVSKSKKFY

>member
-77 AQQAKDVKALSA
+77 AQQAKDVEDLNLKLQ
-89 AIDSAK
+89 AIKS
-95 CTCTDAKTIALMEKQ
+95 CSCTDEKTRKMIEDQIASNTKIIAELKRQMTDNITNDEAVKNAIATLTKKTI
-110 LKENENILKTLKNHL
+110 
-125 KTNIE
+125 
-130 NDAEVQN
+130 
-137 AIIKLTTDSLKNG
+137 
-150 ELSNSVKKLILGD
+150 LGS
-163 YQDLNTAIQKSKAYE
+163 YADLNTAIQESDAYKN
-178 DILLKVTGNSDSV
+178 IMLKLAGNNKELADSV
-191 KTIWRDLY
+191 KTIWGDLY

-205 TVGITKNV
+205 KVGITKNV
-213 DQLLK
+213 DQLLQ
-218 DMTYTMALA
+218 DMKYTKALA

-234 DTLSAR
+234 DTLCTH
-240 LYTEIENATNNVI
+240 LYTEIANATNKVVGM
-253 SQIPSDEHINGLI
+253 IPTDEKINGMI
-266 GSKLAD
+266 GSQLAD

-277 DIDNKIEDIQKQID
+277 QID
-291 ALKNSVDDILN
+291 SKIKGLQGQIDTLKNSVDDILN

-345 ANKKL
+345 AGKKL

-362 GIIYVTVNPANVDPS
+362 GIIYVTVNPANVKPS
-377 AINLKLVDSQGNEA
+377 AISLKLVDSQGNVA

-442 QKLKSVAKNLLDKLR
+442 QELKSVAKNLLDKLR

-482 LYAVEATWTQRGTD
+482 LYAVEATWTQRGLD
-496 GKLVDKK
+496 GKLVEKK
-503 VTSAYKLAAS
+503 VTSDYKLAAS

-539 IINFNDYKFNWT
+539 KINFNNYKFTWT
-551 PIEGMGNMKTSVTL
+551 PIEHMGNVKTKVTL
-565 KGMPDLDNIK
+565 EGIPDVDNIK
-575 VTMDGKV
+575 INGNVWVPKPEVGVT
-582 QAPKVNVD
+582 
-590 KATITFGQTELK
+590 I
-602 GEVGKDGKVTIDLSE
+602 VGKDKITGKLGEDGKTVVFDLSS
-617 LQKNTT
+617 LGAT
-623 ADVKVSVG
+623 ADVTIGSVKINPEDVQVSVG
-631 DIKINPD
+631 KTNGE
-638 DVHITLD
+638 
-645 TSAKKDMTYDVE
+645 YDVT

>member
-1 MQQNAILSVVMDDLL
+1 
-16 ELDNISLIKFF
+16 
-27 IKMKR
+27 MKR
-32 QLTSILLFSA
+32 QVTSILLFSA
-42 LLVGGASTFVSCKD
+42 LVLGGASTFVSCKD

-77 AQQAKDVKALSA
+77 AQQAKDVEELNGKLDRIKQCS
-89 AIDSAK
+89 
-95 CTCTDAKTIALMEKQ
+95 CTDEHTLELIEQQIASNNKVIAE
-110 LKENENILKTLKNHL
+110 LKRQMTDNI
-125 KTNIE
+125 TN
-130 NDAEVQN
+130 DQAVKN
-137 AIIKLTTDSLKNG
+137 AIAT
-150 ELSNSVKKLILGD
+150 LSKQTILGS
-163 YQDLNTAIQKSKAYE
+163 YADLNTAIQNSQAYK
-178 DILLKVTGNSDSV
+178 DIMLKLAGNNSELADSV
-191 KTIWRDLY
+191 KTIWGDLY

-205 TVGITKNV
+205 KVGITKKV
-213 DQLLK
+213 DQLLEE
-218 DMTYTMALA
+218 MAYTKALA
-227 QADSQRI
+227 KADSQRI

-240 LYTEIENATNNVI
+240 LYTEIENATNKVVDM
-253 SQIPSDEHINGLI
+253 IPTDEDINHLI
-266 GSKLAD
+266 GSQLAD

-277 DIDNKIEDIQKQID
+277 QID
-291 ALKNSVDDILN
+291 SKIKGLQGQIDTLKNSVDDILN
-302 KQVSGIIIQA
+302 LQVSGITIQA

-333 AYYGHADEGVEF
+333 AYYGHADEGVKF
-345 ANKKL
+345 AGQKL
-350 AGTLISDAADNA
+350 ASTLISDADDNA
-362 GIIYVTVNPANVDPS
+362 GIIYVTVNPANVAPS
-377 AINLKLVDSQGNEA
+377 AIHLKLVDSQGNEA

-442 QKLKSVAKNLLDKLR
+442 QKLKSVGKNLLDKLR

-482 LYAVEATWTQRGTD
+482 LYAVEATWSQRGLD

-527 NVDLPTIPTLQS
+527 NVDLPSIPTLEQKGLRLER
-539 IINFNDYKFNWT
+539 FNTIKVD
-551 PIEGMGNMKTSVTL
+551 GMDNMHVNTTATISGIPTSVTIDGTVVPAAQIVEKYPTRVQPNGTVDL
-565 KGMPDLDNIK
+565 SGLDVKVDGVNLGNNVVVTLHKGNLENVG
-575 VTMDGKV
+575 VTMDV
-582 QAPKVNVD
+582 
-590 KATITFGQTELK
+590 
-602 GEVGKDGKVTIDLSE
+602 
-617 LQKNTT
+617 
-623 ADVKVSVG
+623 
-631 DIKINPD
+631 
-638 DVHITLD
+638 
-645 TSAKKDMTYDVE
+645 
-657 IPMDE
+657 PMDD
-662 FNKIIDNINNQVGN
+662 FNAIIKDLNSQIDNMV
-676 MIGNV
+676 GNV
-681 NGIVDKVN
+681 NNYIDKVN
-689 KYTDAIDGQLISRIN
+689 KFEETIDGQLINRIN

-772 MKEITVDGGAT
+772 MKEISVDGGAT
-783 LTGAGQSGSKV
+783 LTAAGQSGSKV

-808 KAGVY
+808 QAGVY

-818 AVDYFGKTVSKKFY
+818 AVDYFGKTPVSKSKKFY

>member
-1 MQQNAILSVVMDDLL
+1 MQQNAILSVVMDDLS

-77 AQQAKDVKALSA
+77 AQQAKDVEELNGKLERIKQCS
-89 AIDSAK
+89 
-95 CTCTDAKTIALMEKQ
+95 CTDAHT
-110 LKENENILKTLKNHL
+110 KELIEDQI
-125 KTNIE
+125 KTNQNIIAE
-130 NDAEVQN
+130 LKRQMTNNITNDADVKN
-137 AIIKLTTDSLKNG
+137 AIAT
-150 ELSNSVKKLILGD
+150 LSKETILGS
-163 YQDLNTAIQKSKAYE
+163 YADLNTAIQNSLAYK
-178 DILLKVTGNSDSV
+178 DILDKLAGNNKELADSV
-191 KTIWRDLY
+191 KTIWGALN
-199 GDTETG
+199 GDEEAAG
-205 TVGITKNV
+205 KFGITKNV

-218 DMTYTMALA
+218 DMTYTKALA
-227 QADSQRI
+227 QADSERI

-240 LYTEIENATNNVI
+240 LYTEIENATNKVKDM
-253 SQIPSDEHINGLI
+253 IPTDEDINSLI
-266 GSKLAD
+266 GSQLAD

-277 DIDNKIEDIQKQID
+277 QID
-291 ALKNSVDDILN
+291 SKIKGLQGQIDTLKNSVDDILN

-350 AGTLISDAADNA
+350 AGTLISDADDNA
-362 GIIYVTVNPANVDPS
+362 GIIYVTVNPANVAPS
-377 AINLKLVDSQGNEA
+377 AIHLKLVDSQGNVA

-413 TSKNGFYAVK
+413 TSNNGFYAVK

-442 QKLKSVAKNLLDKLR
+442 QKLKSVGKNLLDKLR

-482 LYAVEATWTQRGTD
+482 LYAVEATWTQRGLD

-503 VTSAYKLAAS
+503 VTSEYKLAAS

-539 IINFNDYKFNWT
+539 KINFNNYKFNWT
-551 PIEGMGNMKTSVTL
+551 PIEHMGNVTTTVTL
-565 KGMPDLDNIK
+565 SGMPDLDNIEINGSIVIPEITTTGTIK
-575 VTMDGKV
+575 TKDGK
-582 QAPKVNVD
+582 
-590 KATITFGQTELK
+590 TELK
-602 GEVGKDGKVTIDLSE
+602 GQLVNGEYVFDLSQLNASATVKIADIQVSKDNFTITVPQDKTKDVEVTI
-617 LQKNTT
+617 
-623 ADVKVSVG
+623 
-631 DIKINPD
+631 P
-638 DVHITLD
+638 
-645 TSAKKDMTYDVE
+645 MT
-657 IPMDE
+657 E
-662 FNKIIDNINNQVGN
+662 FNNIIDNINSQVGN

-689 KYTDAIDGQLISRIN
+689 KFTDAIDGQLISRIN

-772 MKEITVDGGAT
+772 MKEITVNGGAT
-783 LTGAGQSGSKV
+783 LTAAGQSGSKV

>member
-1 MQQNAILSVVMDDLL
+1 
-16 ELDNISLIKFF
+16 
-27 IKMKR
+27 MKR

-77 AQQAKDVKALSA
+77 AQQAKDVEILNGKLN
-89 AIDSAK
+89 AIK
-95 CTCTDAKTIALMEKQ
+95 TCGCSDAHT
-110 LKENENILKTLKNHL
+110 KELIETQI
-125 KTNIE
+125 KTNQNIIAE
-130 NDAEVQN
+130 LKRQMTANITNDEDVKN
-137 AIIKLTTDSLKNG
+137 AIAT
-150 ELSNSVKKLILGD
+150 LSKQTILGS
-163 YQDLNTAIQKSKAYE
+163 YATLNEAIQNSTAYQ
-178 DILLKVTGNSDSV
+178 DILLKLAGNNKELADSV
-191 KTIWRDLY
+191 KTIWGDLY
-199 GDTETG
+199 GDKETG
-205 TVGITKNV
+205 KVGITKNV

-218 DMTYTMALA
+218 DMTYTKALA
-227 QADSQRI
+227 QADSERI

-240 LYTEIENATNNVI
+240 LYTEIEKATNNVI
-253 SQIPSDEHINGLI
+253 SQIPSDEHIEGLI

-277 DIDNKIEDIQKQID
+277 DIDNKIKDIQKQID

-302 KQVSGIIIQA
+302 KQVSGIIVQA

-333 AYYGHADEGVEF
+333 AYYGHADEGVTF
-345 ANKKL
+345 ADKKL

-413 TSKNGFYAVK
+413 TSNNGFYAVK

-442 QKLKSVAKNLLDKLR
+442 QELKSVAKNLLNKLR

-496 GKLVDKK
+496 GKLVEKK

-527 NVDLPTIPTLQS
+527 NVDLPSIPTLEQKGLRLER
-539 IINFNDYKFNWT
+539 FNTIKVD
-551 PIEGMGNMKTSVTL
+551 GMDNMHVNTTATISGIPTSVTIDGTVVPTAEI
-565 KGMPDLDNIK
+565 KENYPTRVQPDGTVDLSGLEVKVGNVNLGENVRVNLVYGTLNDVN
-575 VTMDGKV
+575 VTMDV
-582 QAPKVNVD
+582 
-590 KATITFGQTELK
+590 
-602 GEVGKDGKVTIDLSE
+602 
-617 LQKNTT
+617 
-623 ADVKVSVG
+623 
-631 DIKINPD
+631 
-638 DVHITLD
+638 
-645 TSAKKDMTYDVE
+645 
-657 IPMDE
+657 PMDD
-662 FNKIIDNINNQVGN
+662 FNAIINDLNSQIDNMV
-676 MIGNV
+676 GNV
-681 NGIVDKVN
+681 NNYIDKVN
-689 KYTDAIDGQLISRIN
+689 KFEETIDGQLISRIN

>member
-1 MQQNAILSVVMDDLL
+1 
-16 ELDNISLIKFF
+16 
-27 IKMKR
+27 MKR

-77 AQQAKDVKALSA
+77 AQQAKDVEELNGKLDRIKQCS
-89 AIDSAK
+89 
-95 CTCTDAKTIALMEKQ
+95 CTDEHTIELIEQQIASNNKVIAE
-110 LKENENILKTLKNHL
+110 LKRQMTDNI
-125 KTNIE
+125 TN
-130 NDAEVQN
+130 DQAVKN
-137 AIIKLTTDSLKNG
+137 AIAT
-150 ELSNSVKKLILGD
+150 LSKQTILGS
-163 YQDLNTAIQKSKAYE
+163 YADLNTAIQNSQAYK
-178 DILLKVTGNSDSV
+178 DIMLKLAGNNSELADSV
-191 KTIWRDLY
+191 KTIWGDLY

-205 TVGITKNV
+205 KVGITKKV
-213 DQLLK
+213 DQLLEE
-218 DMTYTMALA
+218 MAYTKALA
-227 QADSQRI
+227 KADSQRI

-240 LYTEIENATNNVI
+240 LYTEIENATNKVVDM
-253 SQIPSDEHINGLI
+253 IPTDEDINHLI
-266 GSKLAD
+266 GSQLAD

-277 DIDNKIEDIQKQID
+277 QID
-291 ALKNSVDDILN
+291 SKIKGLQGQIDTLKNSVDDILN
-302 KQVSGIIIQA
+302 LQVSGITIQA

-333 AYYGHADEGVEF
+333 AYYGHADEGVTF
-345 ANKKL
+345 AGQKL
-350 AGTLISDAADNA
+350 AGTLISDADDNA
-362 GIIYVTVNPANVDPS
+362 GIIYVTVNPANVAPS
-377 AINLKLVDSQGNEA
+377 AIHLKLVDSQGNEA

-442 QKLKSVAKNLLDKLR
+442 QKLKSVGKNLLDKLR

-482 LYAVEATWTQRGTD
+482 LYAVEATWSQRGLD

-527 NVDLPTIPTLQS
+527 NVDLPSIPTLEQKGLRLER
-539 IINFNDYKFNWT
+539 FNTIKVD
-551 PIEGMGNMKTSVTL
+551 GMDNMHVNTTATISGIPTSVTIDGTVVPTAQIVEKYPTRVKL
-565 KGMPDLDNIK
+565 DGTVDLSGLDVKVDDVNLGNNVVVTLHKGNLENVG
-575 VTMDGKV
+575 VTMDV
-582 QAPKVNVD
+582 
-590 KATITFGQTELK
+590 
-602 GEVGKDGKVTIDLSE
+602 
-617 LQKNTT
+617 
-623 ADVKVSVG
+623 
-631 DIKINPD
+631 
-638 DVHITLD
+638 
-645 TSAKKDMTYDVE
+645 
-657 IPMDE
+657 PMDD
-662 FNKIIDNINNQVGN
+662 FNAIIKDLNSQIDNMV
-676 MIGNV
+676 GNV
-681 NGIVDKVN
+681 NNYIDKVN
-689 KYTDAIDGQLISRIN
+689 KFEETIDGQLINRIN

-772 MKEITVDGGAT
+772 MKEISVDGGAT
-783 LTGAGQSGSKV
+783 LTAAGQSGSKV

-808 KAGVY
+808 QAGVY

-818 AVDYFGKTVSKKFY
+818 AVDYFGKTPVSKSKKFY

>member
-1 MQQNAILSVVMDDLL
+1 
-16 ELDNISLIKFF
+16 
-27 IKMKR
+27 MKR

-77 AQQAKDVKALSA
+77 AQQAKDVEILNGKLN
-89 AIDSAK
+89 AIKS
-95 CTCTDAKTIALMEKQ
+95 CSCTDEKTKKMIEDQIASNTKIIAE
-110 LKENENILKTLKNHL
+110 LKRQMTDNI
-125 KTNIE
+125 TNDE
-130 NDAEVQN
+130 A
-137 AIIKLTTDSLKNG
+137 
-150 ELSNSVKKLILGD
+150 VKKAIATLTKQTILGS
-163 YQDLNTAIQKSKAYE
+163 YADLNTAIQKSKAYK
-178 DILLKVTGNSDSV
+178 DIMDELAGNNKELSDSV
-191 KTIWRDLY
+191 KTIWGALN
-199 GDTETG
+199 GDEEAAG
-205 TVGITKNV
+205 KFGITKNV

-218 DMTYTMALA
+218 DMEYTKALA
-227 QADSQRI
+227 QADSERI

-240 LYTEIENATNNVI
+240 LYTEIENATNKVVDM
-253 SQIPSDEHINGLI
+253 IPTDEDINSLI

-272 YYTKT
+272 YYTKSE
-277 DIDNKIEDIQKQID
+277 IDTKIAGLQGQID
-291 ALKNSVDDILN
+291 TLKNSVDDILN

-345 ANKKL
+345 AGKKL

-377 AINLKLVDSQGNEA
+377 AISLKLVDSQGNEA

-423 VSLDEESLN
+423 VSLDKESLN

-442 QKLKSVAKNLLDKLR
+442 QELKSVAKNLLNKLR

-482 LYAVEATWTQRGTD
+482 LYAVEATWSQRGLD

-503 VTSAYKLAAS
+503 VTSEYKLAAS

-527 NVDLPTIPTLQS
+527 NVDLPSIPTLQS
-539 IINFNDYKFNWT
+539 KINFNNYKFNWT
-551 PIEGMGNMKTSVTL
+551 PIEHMGNVTTTVTL
-565 KGMPDLDNIK
+565 SGMPDLDHIEINGSIVIPEITTTGTIK
-575 VTMDGKV
+575 TKDGK
-582 QAPKVNVD
+582 
-590 KATITFGQTELK
+590 TELK
-602 GEVGKDGKVTIDLSE
+602 GQLVNGEYVFDLSQLNASATVKIADIQVSKDNFTITVPQDKTKDVEVTI
-617 LQKNTT
+617 
-623 ADVKVSVG
+623 
-631 DIKINPD
+631 P
-638 DVHITLD
+638 
-645 TSAKKDMTYDVE
+645 MT
-657 IPMDE
+657 E
-662 FNKIIDNINNQVGN
+662 FNNIIDNINGQVGN

-681 NGIVDKVN
+681 NGMVDKVN
-689 KYTDAIDGQLISRIN
+689 KFSDEIDGQLISRIN

>member
-77 AQQAKDVKALSA
+77 AQQAQDVLDLNRKLEAIKQCSCSDPHTITLIEQQIKTNERIIAELKRQMTDNITNDQDVK
-89 AIDSAK
+89 
-95 CTCTDAKTIALMEKQ
+95 
-110 LKENENILKTLKNHL
+110 
-125 KTNIE
+125 
-130 NDAEVQN
+130 N
-137 AIIKLTTDSLKNG
+137 AINALTKQT
-150 ELSNSVKKLILGD
+150 VLGG
-163 YQDLNTAIQKSKAYE
+163 YADLNTAIQQSDAYK
-178 DILLKVTGNSDSV
+178 DIMLKLAGNNSALADSV
-191 KTIWRDLY
+191 KTIWGALN
-199 GDTETG
+199 GDEEAASKF
-205 TVGITKNV
+205 GITKKV

-218 DMTYTMALA
+218 DMTITKDLA
-227 QADSQRI
+227 KADSQRI

-240 LYTEIENATNNVI
+240 LYTEIENATNKVI
-253 SQIPSDEHINGLI
+253 AMIPSDEHIDGLI
-266 GSKLAD
+266 GSKLAN

-277 DIDNKIEDIQKQID
+277 DIDNKIEDIQKQINT
-291 ALKNSVDDILN
+291 LKNSVDDILN
-302 KQVSGIIIQA
+302 LQVSGITIQA

-333 AYYGHADEGVEF
+333 AYYGHADKGVEF
-345 ANKKL
+345 AGQKL
-350 AGTLISDAADNA
+350 AGTLISDADDNA
-362 GIIYVTVNPANVDPS
+362 GIIYVTVNPANVAPS
-377 AINLKLVDSQGNEA
+377 AIHLKLVDSQGNEA

-442 QKLKSVAKNLLDKLR
+442 QKLKSVGKNLLNKLR

-482 LYAVEATWTQRGTD
+482 LYAVEATWSQRGLD

-513 PMSPLSFEFLKDGI
+513 PMSPLSFEFLEDGI
-527 NVDLPTIPTLQS
+527 NVDLPSIPTLQS
-539 IINFNDYKFNWT
+539 KINFSSYKFNWT

-565 KGMPDLDNIK
+565 KDMPDIDNIK
-575 VTMDGKV
+575 VKLDGEIV
-582 QAPKVNVD
+582 VPKPTVDPRVWLVGTETVTGRVN
-590 KATITFGQTELK
+590 E
-602 GEVGKDGKVTIDLSE
+602 DGTVTIDLGQLGARAE
-617 LQKNTT
+617 VNIGE
-623 ADVKVSVG
+623 VKVNPNG
-631 DIKINPD
+631 IK
-638 DVHITLD
+638 VTVD

-662 FNKIIDNINNQVGN
+662 FNKIINNINGQVGN

-689 KYTDAIDGQLISRIN
+689 KFTDEIDGQLISRIN

-772 MKEITVDGGAT
+772 MKEITVNGGAT
-783 LTGAGQSGSKV
+783 LTAAGQSGSKV

-818 AVDYFGKTVSKKFY
+818 AVDYFGKTVSKNFY

>member
-1 MQQNAILSVVMDDLL
+1 MQQNDILSVVMDDLL

-77 AQQAKDVKALSA
+77 AQQAQDVLDLNRKLE
-89 AIDSAK
+89 AIKQCS
-95 CTCTDAKTIALMEKQ
+95 CTDEHTIDLIEKQ
-110 LKENENILKTLKNHL
+110 I
-125 KTNIE
+125 KTNNNVIAE
-130 NDAEVQN
+130 LKRQMTDNITNDEAVKN
-137 AIIKLTTDSLKNG
+137 AINALTKQT
-150 ELSNSVKKLILGD
+150 VLGG
-163 YQDLNTAIQKSKAYE
+163 YADLNTAIQNSQAYK
-178 DILLKVTGNSDSV
+178 DIMLKLAGNNSALADSV
-191 KTIWRDLY
+191 KTIWGDLY
-199 GDTETG
+199 GNEETG
-205 TVGITKNV
+205 KVGITKKV
-213 DQLLK
+213 DQLLEE
-218 DMTYTMALA
+218 MTYTKALA
-227 QADSQRI
+227 KADSQRI
-234 DTLSAR
+234 DTLSTR
-240 LYTEIENATNNVI
+240 LYTEIANATNKVVGM
-253 SQIPSDEHINGLI
+253 IPTDEDINSLI
-266 GSKLAD
+266 GSKLTD

-277 DIDNKIEDIQKQID
+277 QID
-291 ALKNSVDDILN
+291 SKIKGLQGQIDTLKNSVDDILN
-302 KQVSGIIIQA
+302 LQVSGITIQA

-333 AYYGHADEGVEF
+333 AYYGHADEGVTF
-345 ANKKL
+345 ADKKL
-350 AGTLISDAADNA
+350 AGTLISDADDNA
-362 GIIYVTVNPANVDPS
+362 GIIYVTVNPANVAPS
-377 AINLKLVDSQGNEA
+377 AIHLKLVDSQGNEA

-442 QKLKSVAKNLLDKLR
+442 QKLKSVGKNLLDKLR

-482 LYAVEATWTQRGTD
+482 LYAVEATWSQRGLD

-527 NVDLPTIPTLQS
+527 NVDLPSIPTLEQKGLRLER
-539 IINFNDYKFNWT
+539 FNTIKVD
-551 PIEGMGNMKTSVTL
+551 GMDNMHVNTTATISGIPTSVTIDGTVVPTAQIVEKYPTRVQPDGTVDL
-565 KGMPDLDNIK
+565 SGLDVKVGNVNLGDNVVVTLHKGNLENVG
-575 VTMDGKV
+575 VTMDV
-582 QAPKVNVD
+582 
-590 KATITFGQTELK
+590 
-602 GEVGKDGKVTIDLSE
+602 
-617 LQKNTT
+617 
-623 ADVKVSVG
+623 
-631 DIKINPD
+631 
-638 DVHITLD
+638 
-645 TSAKKDMTYDVE
+645 
-657 IPMDE
+657 PMDD
-662 FNKIIDNINNQVGN
+662 FNAIIKDLNSQIDNMV
-676 MIGNV
+676 GNV
-681 NGIVDKVN
+681 NNYIDKVN
-689 KYTDAIDGQLISRIN
+689 KFEETIDGQLISRIN

-718 SLLQPAMFYRTNG
+718 SLLQPAMFYRTNS

-772 MKEITVDGGAT
+772 MKEITVNGGAT
-783 LTGAGQSGSKV
+783 LTAAGQSGSKV

-818 AVDYFGKTVSKKFY
+818 AVDYFGKTVSKNFY

>member
-27 IKMKR
+27 TKMKR

-77 AQQAKDVKALSA
+77 AQQAKDVEDLNGKLN
-89 AIDSAK
+89 AIKQCS
-95 CTCTDAKTIALMEKQ
+95 CTDQKT
-110 LKENENILKTLKNHL
+110 KELIEDQI
-125 KTNIE
+125 KTNQNIIAE
-130 NDAEVQN
+130 LKRQMTNNITNDADVKN
-137 AIIKLTTDSLKNG
+137 AIAT
-150 ELSNSVKKLILGD
+150 LSKQTILGS
-163 YQDLNTAIQKSKAYE
+163 YATLNEAIQKSDAYQ
-178 DILLKVTGNSDSV
+178 DILLKLAGNNKELADSV
-191 KTIWRDLY
+191 KTIWGDLY

-205 TVGITKNV
+205 KVGITKNV

-218 DMTYTMALA
+218 DMTYTKALA
-227 QADSQRI
+227 QADSERI

-240 LYTEIENATNNVI
+240 LYTEIEKATNKVI
-253 SQIPSDEHINGLI
+253 GMIPTDEDINGLI
-266 GSKLAD
+266 SSQLTG
-272 YYTKT
+272 YYTKS
-277 DIDNKIEDIQKQID
+277 QID
-291 ALKNSVDDILN
+291 SKIKGLQGQIDTLKNSVDDILN

-333 AYYGHADEGVEF
+333 AYYGHADEGVTF
-345 ANKKL
+345 ADKKL
-350 AGTLISDAADNA
+350 AGTLISDADDNA
-362 GIIYVTVNPANVDPS
+362 GIIYVTVNPANVAPS
-377 AINLKLVDSQGNEA
+377 AIHLKLVDSQGNVA

-413 TSKNGFYAVK
+413 TSQNGFYAVK

-442 QKLKSVAKNLLDKLR
+442 QKLKSVGKNLLDKLR

-482 LYAVEATWTQRGTD
+482 LYAVEATWSQRGLD

-527 NVDLPTIPTLQS
+527 NVDLPSIPTLQS
-539 IINFNDYKFNWT
+539 KINFSSYKFNWT
-551 PIEGMGNMKTSVTL
+551 PIEGMGNVKTTVTL
-565 KGMPDLDNIK
+565 SGMPDLKNIEINGSIVIPDVK
-575 VTMDGKV
+575 PNVT
-582 QAPKVNVD
+582 
-590 KATITFGQTELK
+590 IQT
-602 GEVGKDGKVTIDLSE
+602 KDGKTQLKGQLVNGEYVFDLSQ
-617 LQKNTT
+617 LDAK
-623 ADVKVSVG
+623 ADVKIGNINVSKNNFTIHVPEN
-631 DIKINPD
+631 K
-638 DVHITLD
+638 T
-645 TSAKKDMTYDVE
+645 KDFEVT

-718 SLLQPAMFYRTNG
+718 SLLQPAMFYRTNS

-772 MKEITVDGGAT
+772 MKEITVNGGAT
-783 LTGAGQSGSKV
+783 LTAAGQSGSKV

-818 AVDYFGKTVSKKFY
+818 AVDYFGKTVSKNFY

>member
-1 MQQNAILSVVMDDLL
+1 
-16 ELDNISLIKFF
+16 
-27 IKMKR
+27 MKR

-42 LLVGGASTFVSCKD
+42 LLMGGASTFVSCKD

-63 EAQAQANKTIAQLI
+63 EAQAQSNKTIAQLI

-95 CTCTDAKTIALMEKQ
+95 CTCTDEKTIALMEEQ
-110 LKENENILKTLKNHL
+110 LKENENILKILKGHL

-130 NDAEVQN
+130 SDAAVQS
-137 AIIKLTTDSLKNG
+137 AIIKLTTNNINNNG
-150 ELSNSVKKLILGD
+150 ELSSTVKKLILGD
-163 YQDLNTAIQKSKAYE
+163 YQDLNIAIQKSKAYE
-178 DILLKVTGNSDSV
+178 DILLKLAGNNSALADSV
-191 KTIWRDLY
+191 KTIWGALY
-199 GDTETG
+199 GDNETG
-205 TVGITKNV
+205 KVGITKNV

-218 DMTYTMALA
+218 DMTYTKALA

-240 LYTEIENATNNVI
+240 LYTEIENATNKVTAM
-253 SQIPSDEHINGLI
+253 IPSKDSINNLI
-266 GSKLAD
+266 GSKLVN
-272 YYTKT
+272 YYTST
-277 DIDNKIEDIQKQID
+277 DIDTKVKNLQDQID
-291 ALKNSVDDILN
+291 KLKNSVNDILD
-302 KQVSGIIIQA
+302 KQVSGIIVQA

-333 AYYGHADEGVEF
+333 AYYGHAEEGGEF
-345 ANKKL
+345 AGKKL
-350 AGTLISDAADNA
+350 TGTLISDATDNS
-362 GIIYVTVNPANVDPS
+362 GIIYITVNPANVDPT
-377 AINLKLVDSQGNEA
+377 AIKLKLVDSQGNAA

-400 DKILTAGVSRAVS
+400 DKILTAGVSRAAT

-423 VSLDEESLN
+423 VSLEEDSIS

-442 QKLKSVAKNLLDKLR
+442 KALKSVGKDLLEKLK
-457 HPKSTNLQLGNIAST
+457 HPKSTNLQLANIAST

-482 LYAVEATWTQRGTD
+482 LYAVEATWQQLDTS
-496 GKLVDKK
+496 GKLVEKK

-527 NVDLPTIPTLQS
+527 NIDIPTIPTLQS
-539 IINFNDYKFNWT
+539 KINFNNYKFTWT
-551 PIEGMGNMKTSVTL
+551 PIEHMGNVKTKVTL
-565 KGMPDLDNIK
+565 EGIPDVDNIK
-575 VTMDGKV
+575 INGNVWVPKPEVGVT
-582 QAPKVNVD
+582 
-590 KATITFGQTELK
+590 I
-602 GEVGKDGKVTIDLSE
+602 VGKDKITGKLGDDGKTVVFDLSS
-617 LQKNTT
+617 LGAT
-623 ADVKVSVG
+623 ADVTIGSVKINPEDVQVSVG
-631 DIKINPD
+631 KTNGE
-638 DVHITLD
+638 
-645 TSAKKDMTYDVE
+645 YDVT

-662 FNKIIDNINNQVGN
+662 FNKIIDNINSQVGN

-681 NGIVDKVN
+681 NGMIDKVN
-689 KYTDAIDGQLISRIN
+689 KYADDIDGNLINRIN
-704 TYINKFENLLTKSN
+704 TYINKFENLLTRSN
-718 SLLQPAMFYRTNG
+718 SLLQPAMFYITNG
-731 GSFGQ
+731 GSWGQ
-736 LARVAEGASY
+736 LAKVKEGASY

-783 LTGAGQSGSKV
+783 LTGAGQSGSKI

-818 AVDYFGKTVSKKFY
+818 AVDYFGKTVSKQFF

>member
-1 MQQNAILSVVMDDLL
+1 MDDLL

-77 AQQAKDVKALSA
+77 AQQAKDVEILNGKLN
-89 AIDSAK
+89 AIKS
-95 CTCTDAKTIALMEKQ
+95 CSCTDAHT
-110 LKENENILKTLKNHL
+110 KELIEDQI
-125 KTNIE
+125 KTNQDII
-130 NDAEVQN
+130 AELKRQMTVNITDDEAVKN
-137 AIIKLTTDSLKNG
+137 AIATLTKQT
-150 ELSNSVKKLILGD
+150 ILGS
-163 YQDLNTAIQKSKAYE
+163 YATLNEAIQKSDAYQ
-178 DILLKVTGNSDSV
+178 DILLKLAGNNKELADSV
-191 KTIWRDLY
+191 KTIWGDLY
-199 GDTETG
+199 GDKETG
-205 TVGITKNV
+205 KVGITKNV

-218 DMTYTMALA
+218 DMTYTKALA
-227 QADSQRI
+227 KADSQRI

-240 LYTEIENATNNVI
+240 LYKEIEIATNKVVGM
-253 SQIPSDEHINGLI
+253 IPTDEKINGMI
-266 GSKLAD
+266 GSQLAD

-277 DIDNKIEDIQKQID
+277 QID
-291 ALKNSVDDILN
+291 SKIKGLQGQIDTLKNSVDDILN

-333 AYYGHADEGVEF
+333 AYYGHAEEGVPF
-345 ANKKL
+345 AGQNL

-362 GIIYVTVNPANVDPS
+362 GIIYVTVNPANVAPS
-377 AINLKLVDSQGNEA
+377 AIHLKLVDSQGNAA

-400 DKILTAGVSRAVS
+400 DRILTAGVSRSVS

-423 VSLDEESLN
+423 VSLDKDSIS
-432 KAKVWTSEDA
+432 KAKVWNSEDA
-442 QKLKSVAKNLLDKLR
+442 QKLKSVGKNLLDKLR

-482 LYAVEATWTQRGTD
+482 LYAVEATWTQRGLD

-503 VTSAYKLAAS
+503 VTSEYKLAAS

-539 IINFNDYKFNWT
+539 KINFNNYKFNWT
-551 PIEGMGNMKTSVTL
+551 PIEHMGNVTTTVTL
-565 KGMPDLDNIK
+565 SGMPDLNNIEINGSIVIPEITTTGTIK
-575 VTMDGKV
+575 TKDGK
-582 QAPKVNVD
+582 
-590 KATITFGQTELK
+590 TELK
-602 GEVGKDGKVTIDLSE
+602 GQLVNGEYVFDLSQLNASATVKIADIQVSKDNFTITVPQDKTKDVEVTI
-617 LQKNTT
+617 
-623 ADVKVSVG
+623 
-631 DIKINPD
+631 P
-638 DVHITLD
+638 
-645 TSAKKDMTYDVE
+645 MT
-657 IPMDE
+657 E
-662 FNKIIDNINNQVGN
+662 FNNIIDNINSQVGN

-689 KYTDAIDGQLISRIN
+689 KFTDAIDGQLISRIN

-818 AVDYFGKTVSKKFY
+818 AVDYFGKTVSKKFF

>member
-1 MQQNAILSVVMDDLL
+1 MSNLNRKLEAIKQCSCSDPHTITLIEQQIKTNERIIAELKRQMTDNITNDQDVKNAI
-16 ELDNISLIKFF
+16 NA
-27 IKMKR
+27 
-32 QLTSILLFSA
+32 LTKQTVL
-42 LLVGGASTFVSCKD
+42 GGYA
-56 YDSDAAY
+56 
-63 EAQAQANKTIAQLI
+63 
-77 AQQAKDVKALSA
+77 
-89 AIDSAK
+89 
-95 CTCTDAKTIALMEKQ
+95 
-110 LKENENILKTLKNHL
+110 
-125 KTNIE
+125 
-130 NDAEVQN
+130 
-137 AIIKLTTDSLKNG
+137 
-150 ELSNSVKKLILGD
+150 
-163 YQDLNTAIQKSKAYE
+163 DLNTAIQQSDAYK
-178 DILLKVTGNSDSV
+178 DIMLKLAGNNSALADSV
-191 KTIWRDLY
+191 KTIWGALN
-199 GDTETG
+199 GDEEAASKF
-205 TVGITKNV
+205 GITKKV

-218 DMTYTMALA
+218 DMTITKDLA
-227 QADSQRI
+227 KADSQRI

-240 LYTEIENATNNVI
+240 LYTEIENATNKVI
-253 SQIPSDEHINGLI
+253 AMIPSDEHIDGLI
-266 GSKLAD
+266 GSKLAN

-277 DIDNKIEDIQKQID
+277 DIDNKIEDIQKQINT
-291 ALKNSVDDILN
+291 LKNSVDDILN
-302 KQVSGIIIQA
+302 LQVSGITIQA

-333 AYYGHADEGVEF
+333 AYYGHADEGVTF
-345 ANKKL
+345 ADKKL
-350 AGTLISDAADNA
+350 AGTLISDADDNA
-362 GIIYVTVNPANVDPS
+362 GIIYVTVNPANVAPS
-377 AINLKLVDSQGNEA
+377 AIHLKLVDSQGNEA

-432 KAKVWTSEDA
+432 KAKIWTSEDA
-442 QKLKSVAKNLLDKLR
+442 QKLKSVGKNLLDKLR

-482 LYAVEATWTQRGTD
+482 LYAVEATWSQRGLD

-527 NVDLPTIPTLQS
+527 NVDLPSIPTLQS
-539 IINFNDYKFNWT
+539 KINFSSYKFNWT
-551 PIEGMGNMKTSVTL
+551 PIEGMGNVKTTVTL
-565 KGMPDLDNIK
+565 SGMPDLNNIEINGSIVIPDVK
-575 VTMDGKV
+575 PNVT
-582 QAPKVNVD
+582 
-590 KATITFGQTELK
+590 IQT
-602 GEVGKDGKVTIDLSE
+602 KDGKTQLKGQLVNGEYVFDLSQ
-617 LQKNTT
+617 LDAK
-623 ADVKVSVG
+623 ADVKIGNINVSKNNFTIHVPEN
-631 DIKINPD
+631 K
-638 DVHITLD
+638 T
-645 TSAKKDMTYDVE
+645 KDFEVT

-718 SLLQPAMFYRTNG
+718 SLLQPAMFYTTNS

-772 MKEITVDGGAT
+772 MKEITVNGGAT
-783 LTGAGQSGSKV
+783 LTAAGQSGSKV

-818 AVDYFGKTVSKKFY
+818 AVDYFGKTVSKNFY

>member
-1 MQQNAILSVVMDDLL
+1 
-16 ELDNISLIKFF
+16 
-27 IKMKR
+27 MKR

-77 AQQAKDVKALSA
+77 AQQAKDVEELNGKLDRIKQCS
-89 AIDSAK
+89 
-95 CTCTDAKTIALMEKQ
+95 CTDEHTIELIEQQIASNNKVIAE
-110 LKENENILKTLKNHL
+110 LKRQMTDNI
-125 KTNIE
+125 TN
-130 NDAEVQN
+130 DQAVKN
-137 AIIKLTTDSLKNG
+137 AIAT
-150 ELSNSVKKLILGD
+150 LSKQTILGS
-163 YQDLNTAIQKSKAYE
+163 YADLNTAIQNSQAYK
-178 DILLKVTGNSDSV
+178 DIMLKLAGNNSELADSV
-191 KTIWRDLY
+191 KTIWGDLY

-205 TVGITKNV
+205 KVGITKKV
-213 DQLLK
+213 DQLLEE
-218 DMTYTMALA
+218 MAYTKALA
-227 QADSQRI
+227 KADSQRI

-240 LYTEIENATNNVI
+240 LYTEIENATNKVVDM
-253 SQIPSDEHINGLI
+253 IPTDEDINHLI
-266 GSKLAD
+266 GSQLAD

-277 DIDNKIEDIQKQID
+277 QID
-291 ALKNSVDDILN
+291 SKIKGLQGQIDTLKNSVDDILN
-302 KQVSGIIIQA
+302 LQVSGITIQA

-333 AYYGHADEGVEF
+333 AYYGHADEGVKF
-345 ANKKL
+345 AGQKL
-350 AGTLISDAADNA
+350 ASTLISDADDNA
-362 GIIYVTVNPANVDPS
+362 GIIYVTVNPANVAPS
-377 AINLKLVDSQGNEA
+377 AIHLKLVDSQGNEA
-391 PYKLEWANT
+391 PYKLKWANT

-442 QKLKSVAKNLLDKLR
+442 QKLKSVAKNLLNKLR

-482 LYAVEATWTQRGTD
+482 LYAVEATWTQRGLD

-503 VTSAYKLAAS
+503 VTSEYKLAAS

-527 NVDLPTIPTLQS
+527 NVDLPSIPTLEQKGLRLER
-539 IINFNDYKFNWT
+539 FNTIKVD
-551 PIEGMGNMKTSVTL
+551 GMDNMHVNTTATISGIPTSVTIDGTVVPTAEI
-565 KGMPDLDNIK
+565 KEKYPTRVQPDGTVDLSGLEVKVGNVNLGENVRVNLVYGTLNDVN
-575 VTMDGKV
+575 VTMDV
-582 QAPKVNVD
+582 
-590 KATITFGQTELK
+590 
-602 GEVGKDGKVTIDLSE
+602 
-617 LQKNTT
+617 
-623 ADVKVSVG
+623 
-631 DIKINPD
+631 
-638 DVHITLD
+638 
-645 TSAKKDMTYDVE
+645 
-657 IPMDE
+657 PMDD
-662 FNKIIDNINNQVGN
+662 FNAIINDLNSQIDNMV
-676 MIGNV
+676 GNV
-681 NGIVDKVN
+681 NNYIDKVN
-689 KYTDAIDGQLISRIN
+689 KFEETIDGQLISRIN

-718 SLLQPAMFYRTNG
+718 SLLQPAMFYRTNS

>member
-89 AIDSAK
+89 AIEAAK
-95 CTCTDAKTIALMEKQ
+95 CTCTDEKTIQLMEKQ
-110 LKENENILKTLKNHL
+110 LKENEHILETLKTHL

-130 NDAEVQN
+130 NDAAVQK

-178 DILLKVTGNSDSV
+178 AILSKITGNSDSV

-199 GDTETG
+199 GDTEAG
-205 TVGITKNV
+205 KVGITKHV
-213 DQLLK
+213 DQLLE
-218 DMTYTMALA
+218 DMEYTKALA
-227 QADSQRI
+227 KADSQRI
-234 DTLSAR
+234 DTLSTR
-240 LYTEIENATNNVI
+240 LYTEIENATNKVVAM
-253 SQIPSDEHINGLI
+253 IPSDEHIDGLI
-266 GSKLAD
+266 GSKLAN

-277 DIDNKIEDIQKQID
+277 DIDNKIEDIQKQIN

-333 AYYGHADEGVEF
+333 AYYGHADNGVEF
-345 ANKKL
+345 AGKKL

-377 AINLKLVDSQGNEA
+377 AINLKLVDSQGNET

-442 QKLKSVAKNLLDKLR
+442 QKLKSVAKNLLNKLR

-503 VTSAYKLAAS
+503 VTSEYKLAAS

-527 NVDLPTIPTLQS
+527 NVDLPSIPTLQS
-539 IINFNDYKFNWT
+539 KINFKDYKFNWT

-565 KGMPDLDNIK
+565 KDMPDIDNIK
-575 VTMDGKV
+575 VKLDGEIVVPKPTVDPRVWLVGTETVTGKV
-582 QAPKVNVD
+582 N
-590 KATITFGQTELK
+590 E
-602 GEVGKDGKVTIDLSE
+602 DGTVTIDLGQLGARAE
-617 LQKNTT
+617 VNIGE
-623 ADVKVSVG
+623 VKVNPNG
-631 DIKINPD
+631 IK
-638 DVHITLD
+638 VTVD

-689 KYTDAIDGQLISRIN
+689 KYTDAIDGQLINRIN

-772 MKEITVDGGAT
+772 MKEITVNGGAT
-783 LTGAGQSGSKV
+783 LTAAGQSGSKV

-818 AVDYFGKTVSKKFY
+818 AVDYFGKTVSKNFY

>member
-1 MQQNAILSVVMDDLL
+1 
-16 ELDNISLIKFF
+16 
-27 IKMKR
+27 MKR

-77 AQQAKDVKALSA
+77 AQQAKDVEDLNLKLQ
-89 AIDSAK
+89 AIKS
-95 CTCTDAKTIALMEKQ
+95 CSCTDEKTRKMIEDQIASNTKIIAE
-110 LKENENILKTLKNHL
+110 LKRQMTNNIT
-125 KTNIE
+125 
-130 NDAEVQN
+130 NDADVKN
-137 AIIKLTTDSLKNG
+137 AIAT
-150 ELSNSVKKLILGD
+150 LSKQTILGS
-163 YQDLNTAIQKSKAYE
+163 YATLNEAIQKSDAYQ
-178 DILLKVTGNSDSV
+178 DILLKLAGNNKELADSV
-191 KTIWRDLY
+191 KTIWGDLY
-199 GDTETG
+199 GDKETG
-205 TVGITKNV
+205 KVGITKNV

-218 DMTYTMALA
+218 DMTYTKALA
-227 QADSQRI
+227 QADSERI

-240 LYTEIENATNNVI
+240 LYTEIENATNKVVGM
-253 SQIPSDEHINGLI
+253 IPTDEDINGLI
-266 GSKLAD
+266 SSQLTG
-272 YYTKT
+272 YYTKS
-277 DIDNKIEDIQKQID
+277 DIDSKIKGLQGQID
-291 ALKNSVDDILN
+291 TLKNSVDDILN

-333 AYYGHADEGVEF
+333 AYYGHADEGVTF
-345 ANKKL
+345 ADKKL
-350 AGTLISDAADNA
+350 AGTLISDADDNA
-362 GIIYVTVNPANVDPS
+362 GIIYVTVNPANVAPS
-377 AINLKLVDSQGNEA
+377 AIHLKLVDSQGNEA

-413 TSKNGFYAVK
+413 TSNNGFYAVK

-442 QKLKSVAKNLLDKLR
+442 QKLKSVGKNLLDKLR

-527 NVDLPTIPTLQS
+527 NVDLPSIPTLQS
-539 IINFNDYKFNWT
+539 KINFSSYKFNWT
-551 PIEGMGNMKTSVTL
+551 PIEGMGNVKTTVTL
-565 KGMPDLDNIK
+565 SGMPDLNNIEINGSIVIPDVK
-575 VTMDGKV
+575 
-582 QAPKVNVD
+582 PNVV
-590 KATITFGQTELK
+590 IQT
-602 GEVGKDGKVTIDLSE
+602 KDGKTQLKGQLVNGEYVFDLSQ
-617 LQKNTT
+617 LDAK
-623 ADVKVSVG
+623 ADVKIGNINVSKNNFTIHVPE
-631 DIKINPD
+631 NQ
-638 DVHITLD
+638 T
-645 TSAKKDMTYDVE
+645 KDFEVT

-718 SLLQPAMFYRTNG
+718 SLLQPAMFYTTNS

-783 LTGAGQSGSKV
+783 LTAAGQSGSKV

>member
-63 EAQAQANKTIAQLI
+63 EAQAQANKTIAELI
-77 AQQAKDVKALSA
+77 AQQAKDVEILNGKLN
-89 AIDSAK
+89 AIKQCS
-95 CTCTDAKTIALMEKQ
+95 CTDQHTIDLIEQ
-110 LKENENILKTLKNHL
+110 QI
-125 KTNIE
+125 KTNNNVIAE
-130 NDAEVQN
+130 LKRQLTDNITNDEAVKN
-137 AIIKLTTDSLKNG
+137 AIAT
-150 ELSNSVKKLILGD
+150 LSKQTILGS
-163 YQDLNTAIQKSKAYE
+163 YATLNEAIQNSTAYQ
-178 DILLKVTGNSDSV
+178 DILLKLAGNNKELADSV
-191 KTIWRDLY
+191 KTIWGDLY
-199 GDTETG
+199 GDKETG
-205 TVGITKNV
+205 KVGITKNV

-218 DMTYTMALA
+218 DMTYTKALA
-227 QADSQRI
+227 QADSERI

-240 LYTEIENATNNVI
+240 LYTEIQNATNKVVDM
-253 SQIPSDEHINGLI
+253 IPTDEDINSLI

-277 DIDNKIEDIQKQID
+277 QID
-291 ALKNSVDDILN
+291 TKIAGLQGQIDTLKNSVDDILN

-333 AYYGHADEGVEF
+333 AYYGHADNGVEF
-345 ANKKL
+345 AGKKL

-423 VSLDEESLN
+423 VSLDKESLN

-442 QKLKSVAKNLLDKLR
+442 QELKSVAKNLLNKLR

-527 NVDLPTIPTLQS
+527 NVDLPSIPTLQS
-539 IINFNDYKFNWT
+539 KINFSSYKFNWT
-551 PIEGMGNMKTSVTL
+551 PIEHMGNVNTNVTL
-565 KGMPDLDNIK
+565 DGIPDVDNIK
-575 VTMDGKV
+575 INGSVWVPKPQVGVT
-582 QAPKVNVD
+582 
-590 KATITFGQTELK
+590 I
-602 GEVGKDGKVTIDLSE
+602 VGKDQITGTLSEDGKTVIFDLSSLGAE
-617 LQKNTT
+617 
-623 ADVKVSVG
+623 ADVEIGSV
-631 DIKINPD
+631 KINPN
-638 DVHITLD
+638 DVHVTVGK
-645 TSAKKDMTYDVE
+645 TSGTYAVT

-662 FNKIIDNINNQVGN
+662 FNAIIDNINNQVGN

-818 AVDYFGKTVSKKFY
+818 AVDYFGKTVSKKFF

>member
-1 MQQNAILSVVMDDLL
+1 
-16 ELDNISLIKFF
+16 
-27 IKMKR
+27 MKR

-77 AQQAKDVKALSA
+77 AQQAKDVEILNGKLN
-89 AIDSAK
+89 AIKS
-95 CTCTDAKTIALMEKQ
+95 CSCTDEHT
-110 LKENENILKTLKNHL
+110 KELIENQI
-125 KTNIE
+125 KTNQDIIAE
-130 NDAEVQN
+130 LKRQMTDNITNDQAVKD
-137 AIIKLTTDSLKNG
+137 AIAT
-150 ELSNSVKKLILGD
+150 LSKQTILGS
-163 YQDLNTAIQKSKAYE
+163 YADLNTAIQNSKAYK
-178 DILLKVTGNSDSV
+178 DIITELAGNNKELADSV
-191 KTIWRDLY
+191 KTIWGDLY
-199 GDTETG
+199 GDKETG
-205 TVGITKNV
+205 KVGITSKV
-213 DQLLK
+213 DQLLH
-218 DMTYTMALA
+218 DMEYTKALA
-227 QADSQRI
+227 KADSQRI

-240 LYTEIENATNNVI
+240 LYTEIENATNKVVGM
-253 SQIPSDEHINGLI
+253 IPTDEDINSLI
-266 GSKLAD
+266 GSQLAD

-277 DIDNKIEDIQKQID
+277 QID
-291 ALKNSVDDILN
+291 SKIKGLQGQIDTLKNSVDDILN
-302 KQVSGIIIQA
+302 LQVSGITIQA

-333 AYYGHADEGVEF
+333 AYYGHADEGVTF
-345 ANKKL
+345 AGQKL
-350 AGTLISDAADNA
+350 AGTLISDADDNA
-362 GIIYVTVNPANVDPS
+362 GIIYVTVNPANVAPS
-377 AINLKLVDSQGNEA
+377 AIHLKLVDSQGNEA

-442 QKLKSVAKNLLDKLR
+442 QKLKSVGKNLLDKLR

-482 LYAVEATWTQRGTD
+482 LYAVEATWSQRGLD

-527 NVDLPTIPTLQS
+527 NVDLPSIPTLQS
-539 IINFNDYKFNWT
+539 KINFNNYKFTWT
-551 PIEGMGNMKTSVTL
+551 PIEHMGDVKTKVTL
-565 KGMPDLDNIK
+565 EGIPDVDNIK
-575 VTMDGKV
+575 INGSVWVPKPQVGVT
-582 QAPKVNVD
+582 
-590 KATITFGQTELK
+590 I
-602 GEVGKDGKVTIDLSE
+602 VGKDQITGTLSEDGKTVIFDLSSLGAE
-617 LQKNTT
+617 
-623 ADVKVSVG
+623 ADVEIGSV
-631 DIKINPD
+631 KINPN
-638 DVHITLD
+638 DVHVTVGK
-645 TSAKKDMTYDVE
+645 TSDTYDVT

-718 SLLQPAMFYRTNG
+718 SLLQPAMFYRTNS

-783 LTGAGQSGSKV
+783 LTAAGQSGSKV

-818 AVDYFGKTVSKKFY
+818 AVDYFGKTPVSKSKKFY

>member
-77 AQQAKDVKALSA
+77 AQQAKDVEILNGKLN
-89 AIDSAK
+89 AIK
-95 CTCTDAKTIALMEKQ
+95 TCSCSDAHT
-110 LKENENILKTLKNHL
+110 KELIETQI
-125 KTNIE
+125 KTNQNIIAE
-130 NDAEVQN
+130 LKRQMTANITNDEDVKN
-137 AIIKLTTDSLKNG
+137 AIAT
-150 ELSNSVKKLILGD
+150 LSKQTILGS
-163 YQDLNTAIQKSKAYE
+163 YATLNEAIQNSTAYQ
-178 DILLKVTGNSDSV
+178 DILLKLAGNNKELADSV
-191 KTIWRDLY
+191 KTIWGDLY
-199 GDTETG
+199 GDKETG
-205 TVGITKNV
+205 KVGITKNV

-218 DMTYTMALA
+218 DMTYTKALA
-227 QADSQRI
+227 QADSERI

-240 LYTEIENATNNVI
+240 LYTEIANATNKVVGM
-253 SQIPSDEHINGLI
+253 IPTDEDINGLI
-266 GSKLAD
+266 GSQLAD

-277 DIDNKIEDIQKQID
+277 QID
-291 ALKNSVDDILN
+291 SKIKGLQGQIDTLKNSVDDILN

-350 AGTLISDAADNA
+350 AGTLISDADDNA

-377 AINLKLVDSQGNEA
+377 AINLKLVDSQGNVA

-423 VSLDEESLN
+423 VSLDEKSLN
-432 KAKVWTSEDA
+432 EAKVWTSEDA
-442 QKLKSVAKNLLDKLR
+442 QKLKSVGKNLLDKLR

-565 KGMPDLDNIK
+565 KDMPDIDNIK
-575 VTMDGKV
+575 VKLDGEIVVPKPTVDPRVWLVGTETVTGKV
-582 QAPKVNVD
+582 N
-590 KATITFGQTELK
+590 E
-602 GEVGKDGKVTIDLSE
+602 DGTVTIDLGQLGARAE
-617 LQKNTT
+617 VNIGE
-623 ADVKVSVG
+623 VKVNPNG
-631 DIKINPD
+631 IK
-638 DVHITLD
+638 VTVD

-718 SLLQPAMFYRTNG
+718 SLLQPAMFYRTNS

>member
-1 MQQNAILSVVMDDLL
+1 
-16 ELDNISLIKFF
+16 
-27 IKMKR
+27 MKR

-77 AQQAKDVKALSA
+77 AQQAKDVEDLNGKLN
-89 AIDSAK
+89 AIKQCS
-95 CTCTDAKTIALMEKQ
+95 CTDQKTKDLIEDQ
-110 LKENENILKTLKNHL
+110 I
-125 KTNIE
+125 KTNQKIIAE
-130 NDAEVQN
+130 LKRQMTDNITNDADVKN
-137 AIIKLTTDSLKNG
+137 AIAT
-150 ELSNSVKKLILGD
+150 LSKQTILGS
-163 YQDLNTAIQKSKAYE
+163 YADLNTAIQNSKAYK
-178 DILLKVTGNSDSV
+178 DIITELAGNNKELADSV
-191 KTIWRDLY
+191 KTIWGDLY
-199 GDTETG
+199 GDKETG
-205 TVGITKNV
+205 KVGITSKV

-218 DMTYTMALA
+218 DMTYTKALA
-227 QADSQRI
+227 QADSERI

-240 LYTEIENATNNVI
+240 LYTEIEKATNKVVGM
-253 SQIPSDEHINGLI
+253 IPTDEDINGLI
-266 GSKLAD
+266 SSQLTD
-272 YYTKT
+272 YYTKSQ
-277 DIDNKIEDIQKQID
+277 IDSKIEGLQGQID
-291 ALKNSVDDILN
+291 TLKNSVDDILN

-333 AYYGHADEGVEF
+333 AYYGHADEGVTF
-345 ANKKL
+345 AGQKL

-362 GIIYVTVNPANVDPS
+362 GIIYVTVNPANVKPS
-377 AINLKLVDSQGNEA
+377 AISLKLVDSQGNVA

-400 DKILTAGVSRAVS
+400 DKILTAGVSRAAS

-442 QKLKSVAKNLLDKLR
+442 QELKSVAKNLLDKLR

-482 LYAVEATWTQRGTD
+482 LYAVEATWTQRGLD
-496 GKLVDKK
+496 GKLVEKK
-503 VTSAYKLAAS
+503 VTSDYKLAAS

-539 IINFNDYKFNWT
+539 KINFSSYKFNWT
-551 PIEGMGNMKTSVTL
+551 PIEGMGNVKTTVTL
-565 KGMPDLDNIK
+565 SGMPDLNNIEINGSIVIPDVK
-575 VTMDGKV
+575 
-582 QAPKVNVD
+582 PNVV
-590 KATITFGQTELK
+590 IQT
-602 GEVGKDGKVTIDLSE
+602 KDGKTQLKGQLVNGEYVFDLSQ
-617 LQKNTT
+617 LDAK
-623 ADVKVSVG
+623 ADVKIGNINVSKNNFTIHVPEN
-631 DIKINPD
+631 K
-638 DVHITLD
+638 T
-645 TSAKKDMTYDVE
+645 KDFEVT

-689 KYTDAIDGQLISRIN
+689 KFTDEIDGQLISRIN

-718 SLLQPAMFYRTNG
+718 SLLQPAMFYRTNN

-783 LTGAGQSGSKV
+783 LTAAGQSGSKV

>member
-77 AQQAKDVKALSA
+77 AQQAQDVLDLNRKLE
-89 AIDSAK
+89 AIKS
-95 CTCTDAKTIALMEKQ
+95 CSCTDAHT
-110 LKENENILKTLKNHL
+110 KELIEQQI
-125 KTNIE
+125 KTNEKIIAE
-130 NDAEVQN
+130 LKRQMTNNITNDADVKN
-137 AIIKLTTDSLKNG
+137 AIATLTKET
-150 ELSNSVKKLILGD
+150 ILGS
-163 YQDLNTAIQKSKAYE
+163 YADLNTAIQNSQAYK
-178 DILLKVTGNSDSV
+178 DIITELAGNNKELADSV
-191 KTIWRDLY
+191 KTIWGDLY
-199 GDTETG
+199 GDKETG
-205 TVGITKNV
+205 KVGITSKV

-218 DMTYTMALA
+218 DMTYTKALA
-227 QADSQRI
+227 QADSERI

-240 LYTEIENATNNVI
+240 LYTEIENATNKVVGM
-253 SQIPSDEHINGLI
+253 IPTDEDINGLI
-266 GSKLAD
+266 SSQLTG
-272 YYTKT
+272 YYTKS
-277 DIDNKIEDIQKQID
+277 DIDTKIAGLQGQID
-291 ALKNSVDDILN
+291 TLKNSIDDILN

-345 ANKKL
+345 AGKKL

-377 AINLKLVDSQGNEA
+377 AISLKLVDSQGNVA

-400 DKILTAGVSRAVS
+400 DKILTAGVSRAAS

-442 QKLKSVAKNLLDKLR
+442 QKLKSVGKNLLDKLR

-539 IINFNDYKFNWT
+539 KINFNNYKFNWT
-551 PIEGMGNMKTSVTL
+551 PIEHMGNVTTTVTL
-565 KGMPDLDNIK
+565 SGMPDLDNIEINGSIVIPEITTTGTIK
-575 VTMDGKV
+575 TKDGK
-582 QAPKVNVD
+582 
-590 KATITFGQTELK
+590 TELK
-602 GEVGKDGKVTIDLSE
+602 GQLVNGEYVFDLSQLNASATVKIADIQVSKDNFTITVPQDKTKDVEVTI
-617 LQKNTT
+617 
-623 ADVKVSVG
+623 
-631 DIKINPD
+631 P
-638 DVHITLD
+638 
-645 TSAKKDMTYDVE
+645 MT
-657 IPMDE
+657 E

-689 KYTDAIDGQLISRIN
+689 KFTDEIDGQLISRIN

-783 LTGAGQSGSKV
+783 LTAAGQSGSKV

>member
-77 AQQAKDVKALSA
+77 AQQAKDVEDLNGKLN
-89 AIDSAK
+89 AIKS
-95 CTCTDAKTIALMEKQ
+95 CSCTDEKTKKMIEDQIATNAKIIAE
-110 LKENENILKTLKNHL
+110 LKRQMTDNI
-125 KTNIE
+125 TNDE
-130 NDAEVQN
+130 AVKN
-137 AIIKLTTDSLKNG
+137 AIAT
-150 ELSNSVKKLILGD
+150 LSKQTILGS
-163 YQDLNTAIQKSKAYE
+163 YATLNEAIQKSDAYQ
-178 DILLKVTGNSDSV
+178 DILLKLAGNNKELSDSV
-191 KTIWRDLY
+191 KTIWGALN
-199 GDTETG
+199 GDEEAAG
-205 TVGITKNV
+205 KFGITKNV

-218 DMTYTMALA
+218 DMTYTKALA
-227 QADSQRI
+227 QADSERI

-240 LYTEIENATNNVI
+240 LYTEIEKATNKVVGM
-253 SQIPSDEHINGLI
+253 IPTDEDINGMI
-266 GSKLAD
+266 GSQLAD

-277 DIDNKIEDIQKQID
+277 QID
-291 ALKNSVDDILN
+291 SKIKGLQGQIDTLKNSVDDILN

-345 ANKKL
+345 AGQKL

-362 GIIYVTVNPANVDPS
+362 GIIYVTVNPANVKPS
-377 AINLKLVDSQGNEA
+377 AIHLKLVDSQGNVA

-413 TSKNGFYAVK
+413 TSNNGFYAVK

-442 QKLKSVAKNLLDKLR
+442 QELKSVAKNLLDKLR

-482 LYAVEATWTQRGTD
+482 LYAVEATWSQRGLD

-539 IINFNDYKFNWT
+539 KINFSSYKFNWT
-551 PIEGMGNMKTSVTL
+551 PIEHMGNVKTSVTL
-565 KGMPDLDNIK
+565 SGMPDLDNITINGSIVVPEITTNGTIK
-575 VTMDGKV
+575 TKDGK
-582 QAPKVNVD
+582 
-590 KATITFGQTELK
+590 TELK
-602 GEVGKDGKVTIDLSE
+602 AELVNGEYVFDLNQLNASATVKIADITVSKDNFTITVPQDKTKDFEVT
-617 LQKNTT
+617 
-623 ADVKVSVG
+623 
-631 DIKINPD
+631 
-638 DVHITLD
+638 
-645 TSAKKDMTYDVE
+645 
-657 IPMDE
+657 IPMDA
-662 FNKIIDNINNQVGN
+662 FNDIIDNINNQVGN

-783 LTGAGQSGSKV
+783 LTAAGQSGSKV